1 MDLSKLGTPQDV
13 PRFKRADFDG
23 TAPYDYIYRFAANA
37 FQMMQIYNIVAAQAK
52 EMGVKNFAKMWE
64 SYKRVQ
70 RGSGYNLDIEQ
81 AATNFPDQPMEL
93 RCGRYTCDA
102 GGVACEDKGGYHTLV
117 CSHPLMPVK
126 RMENID
132 TGEQKVE
139 IAFSRGGVWRYNVVD
154 RTVLSSANKIVDLS
168 RYGMDITTESARDVV
183 KYLATID
190 ALNYDKI
197 GEVRSVGRL
206 GWVGHELFS
215 PYVPDLRYDGDAG
228 YAATYKAVHPQGTLE
243 GWLEAARHGRESS
256 VITRVMLAAAFA
268 SVLVEPCDALPF
280 VVHAWGGTG
289 AGKAQPLD
297 TLIITPDG
305 SKRMGDMRVG
315 DLVIGGDG
323 KPHPV
328 TGVYP
333 QGMKNI
339 FEITFADGR
348 KTRCCKEHLWNVTT
362 RTRRSYGR
370 GYKTM
375 ELQEMLTRKPI
386 KTAKGYEYQ
395 IPLCKPVEY
404 SDSEALP
411 IDPYLLGAMIG
422 DGCMTLTQ
430 NKANYSRNLYF
441 NNSEADVIARVS
453 AELERHGSQL
463 KRNPHTS
470 NQFVL
475 GNAKWLKD
483 AIVNLGMNQNSYN
496 KFIPDIYMKA
506 APDERRML
514 LCGLI
519 DTDGHVGENG
529 SVSYSTC
536 SERLAY
542 DVQRLAWSLGY
553 KSTVSTLVR
562 RGKDVPE
569 YTVRISADEG
579 VFLSEKHSYNK
590 LRSVNRRNRAEDKTA
605 MSIISVEPCG
615 QAECQCIMVDSDEH
629 TYLCDDFI
637 VTHNTVGLMLAASVW
652 ADPTAGAFY
661 KTFNATGVGQEMTA
675 GFLNSLPLCLDEL
688 QVIKDKKDFDQTIY
702 TLCEGVGRSRG
713 AKAGGL
719 QRMQTWRNA
728 IITTGEMPITNADS
742 GGGAVNRVINMD
754 CQDEKLFADPRW
766 AVSVMRRNYGH
777 AGRAFVEHLTG
788 GAMERAKELQKEY
801 YAKLTEQDSTEKQ
814 ALSASLLLAADT
826 LATELLFQDDLALT
840 VDDLA
845 PMLVTRAEADVNA
858 RCYEWLTGFIAVNSN
873 RFDESAD
880 NKGEVWGKLENDTC
894 YFVATKFEQI
904 MREYGY
910 SSSSFLSWC
919 SRVGKIKRQDG
930 RNYKSVVRIRKNNT
944 RCLLICMPPD
954 GFVEV
959 DDDDDFP
966 FEQTK
971 VTV

>member
-13 PRFKRADFDG
+13 PRFQRADFDG
-23 TAPYDYIYRFAANA
+23 TAPYDYIYKFAANA
-37 FQMMQIYNIVAAQAK
+37 FQMMQVYNVVAAQAK
-52 EMGVKNFAKMWE
+52 ELGVKNFAKMFE

-102 GGVACEDKGGYHTLV
+102 GGVSCEDKGGYHTLV

-256 VITRVMLAAAFA
+256 IYTRVMLAASFA

-280 VVHAWGGTG
+280 FVHAWGG
-289 AGKAQPLD
+289 
-297 TLIITPDG
+297 
-305 SKRMGDMRVG
+305 S
-315 DLVIGGDG
+315 
-323 KPHPV
+323 
-328 TGVYP
+328 
-333 QGMKNI
+333 
-339 FEITFADGR
+339 
-348 KTRCCKEHLWNVTT
+348 
-362 RTRRSYGR
+362 
-370 GYKTM
+370 
-375 ELQEMLTRKPI
+375 
-386 KTAKGYEYQ
+386 
-395 IPLCKPVEY
+395 
-404 SDSEALP
+404 
-411 IDPYLLGAMIG
+411 
-422 DGCMTLTQ
+422 
-430 NKANYSRNLYF
+430 
-441 NNSEADVIARVS
+441 
-453 AELERHGSQL
+453 
-463 KRNPHTS
+463 
-470 NQFVL
+470 
-475 GNAKWLKD
+475 GNAK
-483 AIVNLGMNQNSYN
+483 
-496 KFIPDIYMKA
+496 
-506 APDERRML
+506 
-514 LCGLI
+514 
-519 DTDGHVGENG
+519 
-529 SVSYSTC
+529 
-536 SERLAY
+536 
-542 DVQRLAWSLGY
+542 
-553 KSTVSTLVR
+553 TVS
-562 RGKDVPE
+562 
-569 YTVRISADEG
+569 
-579 VFLSEKHSYNK
+579 
-590 LRSVNRRNRAEDKTA
+590 
-605 MSIISVEPCG
+605 
-615 QAECQCIMVDSDEH
+615 
-629 TYLCDDFI
+629 
-637 VTHNTVGLMLAASVW
+637 LMLAASVW
-652 ADPTAGAFY
+652 ADPTAGAYY

-675 GFLNSLPLCLDEL
+675 GFLNSLPLSLDEL
-688 QVIKDKKDFDQTIY
+688 HIVKDKKDFDHTIY
-702 TLCEGVGRSRG
+702 PLCEGVGRSRG

-728 IITTGEMPITNADS
+728 IITTGEMPITNSDS

-766 AVSVMRRNYGH
+766 AVSVMRKNYGH

-826 LATELLFQDDLALT
+826 IATELLFQDDLALT
-840 VDDLA
+840 VEDLA

-880 NKGEVWGKLENDTC
+880 NKGEVWGKIEGDTC
-894 YFVATKFEQI
+894 YFVATNFEQI

-930 RNYKSVVRIRKNNT
+930 RNYKSLLRIRKTPT
-944 RCLLICMPPD
+944 RVLQLLLPPE

-959 DDDDDFP
+959 DDGDEMP
-966 FEQTK
+966 WEQTSASY
-971 VTV
+971 

>member
-13 PRFKRADFDG
+13 PRFKREDFDG
-23 TAPYDYIYRFAANA
+23 TAPYDYIYKFAANA
-37 FQMMQIYNIVAAQAK
+37 FQMMQVYNIVAAQAK

-70 RGSGYNLDIEQ
+70 RGLGYNLDVEQ

-102 GGVACEDKGGYHTLV
+102 GGVSCEDKGGYHTLV

-206 GWVGHELFS
+206 GWVGHDLFS

-289 AGKAQPLD
+289 AGK
-297 TLIITPDG
+297 
-305 SKRMGDMRVG
+305 
-315 DLVIGGDG
+315 
-323 KPHPV
+323 
-328 TGVYP
+328 
-333 QGMKNI
+333 
-339 FEITFADGR
+339 
-348 KTRCCKEHLWNVTT
+348 
-362 RTRRSYGR
+362 
-370 GYKTM
+370 
-375 ELQEMLTRKPI
+375 
-386 KTAKGYEYQ
+386 
-395 IPLCKPVEY
+395 
-404 SDSEALP
+404 
-411 IDPYLLGAMIG
+411 
-422 DGCMTLTQ
+422 
-430 NKANYSRNLYF
+430 
-441 NNSEADVIARVS
+441 
-453 AELERHGSQL
+453 
-463 KRNPHTS
+463 
-470 NQFVL
+470 
-475 GNAKWLKD
+475 
-483 AIVNLGMNQNSYN
+483 
-496 KFIPDIYMKA
+496 
-506 APDERRML
+506 
-514 LCGLI
+514 
-519 DTDGHVGENG
+519 
-529 SVSYSTC
+529 
-536 SERLAY
+536 
-542 DVQRLAWSLGY
+542 
-553 KSTVSTLVR
+553 
-562 RGKDVPE
+562 
-569 YTVRISADEG
+569 
-579 VFLSEKHSYNK
+579 
-590 LRSVNRRNRAEDKTA
+590 
-605 MSIISVEPCG
+605 
-615 QAECQCIMVDSDEH
+615 
-629 TYLCDDFI
+629 
-637 VTHNTVGLMLAASVW
+637 TVGLMLAASVW

-766 AVSVMRRNYGH
+766 AVSVMRKNYGH
-777 AGRAFVEHLTG
+777 AGRAFVEHLMG

-826 LATELLFQDDLALT
+826 IATELLFQDGLALT
-840 VDDLA
+840 VEDLA
-845 PMLVTRAEADVNA
+845 PMLVTKAEADVNA

-880 NKGEVWGKLENDTC
+880 NKGEVWGKIEGDTC

-930 RNYKSVVRIRKNNT
+930 KNYKSLLRIRKTPT
-944 RCLLICMPPD
+944 RVLQLLMPPE

-959 DDDDDFP
+959 DDGDEMP
-966 FEQTK
+966 WEQTSASY
-971 VTV
+971 

>member
-13 PRFKRADFDG
+13 PKFKRSDFDG
-23 TAPYDYIYRFAANA
+23 TAPYDYIYKFAANA
-37 FQMMQIYNIVAAQAK
+37 FQMMQVYNVVAAQAK
-52 EMGVKNFAKMWE
+52 ELGVKNFAKMFE

-206 GWVGHELFS
+206 GWVGDHLFS

-280 VVHAWGGTG
+280 IVHAWGGTG
-289 AGKAQPLD
+289 AGK
-297 TLIITPDG
+297 
-305 SKRMGDMRVG
+305 
-315 DLVIGGDG
+315 
-323 KPHPV
+323 
-328 TGVYP
+328 
-333 QGMKNI
+333 
-339 FEITFADGR
+339 
-348 KTRCCKEHLWNVTT
+348 
-362 RTRRSYGR
+362 
-370 GYKTM
+370 
-375 ELQEMLTRKPI
+375 
-386 KTAKGYEYQ
+386 
-395 IPLCKPVEY
+395 
-404 SDSEALP
+404 
-411 IDPYLLGAMIG
+411 
-422 DGCMTLTQ
+422 
-430 NKANYSRNLYF
+430 
-441 NNSEADVIARVS
+441 
-453 AELERHGSQL
+453 
-463 KRNPHTS
+463 
-470 NQFVL
+470 
-475 GNAKWLKD
+475 
-483 AIVNLGMNQNSYN
+483 
-496 KFIPDIYMKA
+496 
-506 APDERRML
+506 
-514 LCGLI
+514 
-519 DTDGHVGENG
+519 
-529 SVSYSTC
+529 SVS
-536 SERLAY
+536 
-542 DVQRLAWSLGY
+542 
-553 KSTVSTLVR
+553 
-562 RGKDVPE
+562 
-569 YTVRISADEG
+569 
-579 VFLSEKHSYNK
+579 
-590 LRSVNRRNRAEDKTA
+590 
-605 MSIISVEPCG
+605 
-615 QAECQCIMVDSDEH
+615 
-629 TYLCDDFI
+629 
-637 VTHNTVGLMLAASVW
+637 LMLATSVW
-652 ADPTAGAFY
+652 ADPTAGAYF
-661 KTFNATGVGQEMTA
+661 KTFNSTSVGQEMTA

-728 IITTGEMPITNADS
+728 IITTGEMPITNSDS

-766 AVSVMRRNYGH
+766 AVSVMRKNYGH

-788 GAMERAKELQKEY
+788 GAMDRARELQKDY
-801 YAKLTEQDSTEKQ
+801 YARLTEQDSTEKQ

-826 LATELLFQDDLALT
+826 LATELLFQDGLALT
-840 VDDLA
+840 VEDLA
-845 PMLVTRAEADVNA
+845 PMLVTKAEADVNA

-930 RNYKSVVRIRKNNT
+930 KNYKSVVRIRKNNT
-944 RCLLICMPPD
+944 RCLLISLPPD

-959 DDDDDFP
+959 DEDEDF
-966 FEQTK
+966 F
-971 VTV
+971 

>member
-13 PRFKRADFDG
+13 PRFQRADFDG
-23 TAPYDYIYRFAANA
+23 TAPYDYIYKFAANA
-37 FQMMQIYNIVAAQAK
+37 FQMMQVYNVVAAQAK
-52 EMGVKNFAKMWE
+52 EVGVKNFAKMFE

-102 GGVACEDKGGYHTLV
+102 GGVSCEDKGGYHTLV

-206 GWVGHELFS
+206 GWVGDHLFS

-289 AGKAQPLD
+289 AGK
-297 TLIITPDG
+297 
-305 SKRMGDMRVG
+305 
-315 DLVIGGDG
+315 
-323 KPHPV
+323 
-328 TGVYP
+328 
-333 QGMKNI
+333 
-339 FEITFADGR
+339 
-348 KTRCCKEHLWNVTT
+348 
-362 RTRRSYGR
+362 
-370 GYKTM
+370 
-375 ELQEMLTRKPI
+375 
-386 KTAKGYEYQ
+386 
-395 IPLCKPVEY
+395 
-404 SDSEALP
+404 
-411 IDPYLLGAMIG
+411 
-422 DGCMTLTQ
+422 
-430 NKANYSRNLYF
+430 
-441 NNSEADVIARVS
+441 
-453 AELERHGSQL
+453 
-463 KRNPHTS
+463 
-470 NQFVL
+470 
-475 GNAKWLKD
+475 
-483 AIVNLGMNQNSYN
+483 
-496 KFIPDIYMKA
+496 
-506 APDERRML
+506 
-514 LCGLI
+514 
-519 DTDGHVGENG
+519 
-529 SVSYSTC
+529 
-536 SERLAY
+536 
-542 DVQRLAWSLGY
+542 
-553 KSTVSTLVR
+553 
-562 RGKDVPE
+562 
-569 YTVRISADEG
+569 
-579 VFLSEKHSYNK
+579 
-590 LRSVNRRNRAEDKTA
+590 
-605 MSIISVEPCG
+605 
-615 QAECQCIMVDSDEH
+615 
-629 TYLCDDFI
+629 
-637 VTHNTVGLMLAASVW
+637 TVGLMLAASVW
-652 ADPTAGAFY
+652 ADPTAGAYY

-728 IITTGEMPITNADS
+728 IITTGEMPITNSDS

-766 AVSVMRRNYGH
+766 AVSVMRKNYGH

-788 GAMERAKELQKEY
+788 GAMDRAKELQKEY

-826 LATELLFQDDLALT
+826 IATELLFQDDLALT
-840 VDDLA
+840 VEDLA
-845 PMLVTRAEADVNA
+845 PMLVTRAEADINA

-880 NKGEVWGKLENDTC
+880 NKGEVWGKIEGDTC

-919 SRVGKIKRQDG
+919 SRVGKIKRQD
-930 RNYKSVVRIRKNNT
+930 NKHFKSLLRIRKTPT
-944 RCLLICMPPD
+944 RVLQLLLPPE

-959 DDDDDFP
+959 DDEDEMP
-966 FEQTK
+966 WEQTN
-971 VTV
+971 VTM

>member
-13 PRFKRADFDG
+13 PQFKRSDFDG

-37 FQMMQIYNIVAAQAK
+37 FQMMQVYNVVAAQAK
-52 EMGVKNFAKMWE
+52 EEGVKNFAKMFE

-102 GGVACEDKGGYHTLV
+102 GGVSCEDKGGYHTLV

-206 GWVGHELFS
+206 GWVGDHLFS

-256 VITRVMLAAAFA
+256 IYTRVMLAASFA

-280 VVHAWGGTG
+280 FVHAWGG
-289 AGKAQPLD
+289 
-297 TLIITPDG
+297 
-305 SKRMGDMRVG
+305 S
-315 DLVIGGDG
+315 
-323 KPHPV
+323 
-328 TGVYP
+328 
-333 QGMKNI
+333 
-339 FEITFADGR
+339 
-348 KTRCCKEHLWNVTT
+348 
-362 RTRRSYGR
+362 
-370 GYKTM
+370 
-375 ELQEMLTRKPI
+375 
-386 KTAKGYEYQ
+386 
-395 IPLCKPVEY
+395 
-404 SDSEALP
+404 
-411 IDPYLLGAMIG
+411 
-422 DGCMTLTQ
+422 
-430 NKANYSRNLYF
+430 
-441 NNSEADVIARVS
+441 
-453 AELERHGSQL
+453 
-463 KRNPHTS
+463 
-470 NQFVL
+470 
-475 GNAKWLKD
+475 GNAK
-483 AIVNLGMNQNSYN
+483 
-496 KFIPDIYMKA
+496 
-506 APDERRML
+506 
-514 LCGLI
+514 
-519 DTDGHVGENG
+519 
-529 SVSYSTC
+529 
-536 SERLAY
+536 
-542 DVQRLAWSLGY
+542 
-553 KSTVSTLVR
+553 TVS
-562 RGKDVPE
+562 
-569 YTVRISADEG
+569 
-579 VFLSEKHSYNK
+579 
-590 LRSVNRRNRAEDKTA
+590 
-605 MSIISVEPCG
+605 
-615 QAECQCIMVDSDEH
+615 
-629 TYLCDDFI
+629 
-637 VTHNTVGLMLAASVW
+637 LMLAASVW
-652 ADPTAGAFY
+652 ADPTAGAYY

-688 QVIKDKKDFDQTIY
+688 QIVKDKKDFDQTIY

-728 IITTGEMPITNADS
+728 IITTGEMPITNSDS

-766 AVSVMRRNYGH
+766 AVSVMRKNYGH

-788 GAMERAKELQKEY
+788 GAMDRAKELQKEY

-826 LATELLFQDDLALT
+826 IATELLFQDDLALT
-840 VDDLA
+840 VEDLA

-873 RFDESAD
+873 RFDDSAD
-880 NKGEVWGKLENDTC
+880 NKGEVWGRIEGDTC

-930 RNYKSVVRIRKNNT
+930 RNYKSLLRIRKTPT
-944 RCLLICMPPD
+944 RVLQLLMPPE

-959 DDDDDFP
+959 DDGDEMP
-966 FEQTK
+966 WEQTSASY
-971 VTV
+971 

>member
-37 FQMMQIYNIVAAQAK
+37 FQMMQVYNVVAAQAK
-52 EMGVKNFAKMWE
+52 ELGVKNFAKMFE

-206 GWVGHELFS
+206 GWVGDHLFS

-280 VVHAWGGTG
+280 IVHAWGGTG
-289 AGKAQPLD
+289 AGK
-297 TLIITPDG
+297 
-305 SKRMGDMRVG
+305 
-315 DLVIGGDG
+315 
-323 KPHPV
+323 
-328 TGVYP
+328 
-333 QGMKNI
+333 
-339 FEITFADGR
+339 
-348 KTRCCKEHLWNVTT
+348 
-362 RTRRSYGR
+362 
-370 GYKTM
+370 
-375 ELQEMLTRKPI
+375 
-386 KTAKGYEYQ
+386 
-395 IPLCKPVEY
+395 
-404 SDSEALP
+404 
-411 IDPYLLGAMIG
+411 
-422 DGCMTLTQ
+422 
-430 NKANYSRNLYF
+430 
-441 NNSEADVIARVS
+441 
-453 AELERHGSQL
+453 
-463 KRNPHTS
+463 
-470 NQFVL
+470 
-475 GNAKWLKD
+475 
-483 AIVNLGMNQNSYN
+483 
-496 KFIPDIYMKA
+496 
-506 APDERRML
+506 
-514 LCGLI
+514 
-519 DTDGHVGENG
+519 
-529 SVSYSTC
+529 SVS
-536 SERLAY
+536 
-542 DVQRLAWSLGY
+542 
-553 KSTVSTLVR
+553 
-562 RGKDVPE
+562 
-569 YTVRISADEG
+569 
-579 VFLSEKHSYNK
+579 
-590 LRSVNRRNRAEDKTA
+590 
-605 MSIISVEPCG
+605 
-615 QAECQCIMVDSDEH
+615 
-629 TYLCDDFI
+629 
-637 VTHNTVGLMLAASVW
+637 LMLATSVW
-652 ADPTAGAFY
+652 ADPTAGAYF
-661 KTFNATGVGQEMTA
+661 KTFNSTSVGQEMTA

-728 IITTGEMPITNADS
+728 IITTGEMPITNSDS

-766 AVSVMRRNYGH
+766 AVSVMRKNYGH

-788 GAMERAKELQKEY
+788 GAMDRARELQKDY
-801 YAKLTEQDSTEKQ
+801 YARLTEQDSTEKQ

-826 LATELLFQDDLALT
+826 LATELLFQDGLALT

-845 PMLVTRAEADVNA
+845 PMLVTKAEADVNA

-919 SRVGKIKRQDG
+919 SRVGKIRRQDG

-959 DDDDDFP
+959 DEDEDFP

-971 VTV
+971 VTM

>member
-23 TAPYDYIYRFAANA
+23 TAPYDYIYKFAANA
-37 FQMMQIYNIVAAQAK
+37 FQMMQVYNVVAAQAK
-52 EMGVKNFAKMWE
+52 EVGVKNFAKMWE

-102 GGVACEDKGGYHTLV
+102 GVVSCEDKGGYHTLV

-206 GWVGHELFS
+206 GWVGDHLFS

-289 AGKAQPLD
+289 AGK
-297 TLIITPDG
+297 
-305 SKRMGDMRVG
+305 
-315 DLVIGGDG
+315 
-323 KPHPV
+323 
-328 TGVYP
+328 
-333 QGMKNI
+333 
-339 FEITFADGR
+339 
-348 KTRCCKEHLWNVTT
+348 
-362 RTRRSYGR
+362 
-370 GYKTM
+370 
-375 ELQEMLTRKPI
+375 
-386 KTAKGYEYQ
+386 
-395 IPLCKPVEY
+395 
-404 SDSEALP
+404 
-411 IDPYLLGAMIG
+411 
-422 DGCMTLTQ
+422 
-430 NKANYSRNLYF
+430 
-441 NNSEADVIARVS
+441 
-453 AELERHGSQL
+453 
-463 KRNPHTS
+463 
-470 NQFVL
+470 
-475 GNAKWLKD
+475 
-483 AIVNLGMNQNSYN
+483 
-496 KFIPDIYMKA
+496 
-506 APDERRML
+506 
-514 LCGLI
+514 
-519 DTDGHVGENG
+519 
-529 SVSYSTC
+529 
-536 SERLAY
+536 
-542 DVQRLAWSLGY
+542 
-553 KSTVSTLVR
+553 
-562 RGKDVPE
+562 
-569 YTVRISADEG
+569 
-579 VFLSEKHSYNK
+579 
-590 LRSVNRRNRAEDKTA
+590 
-605 MSIISVEPCG
+605 
-615 QAECQCIMVDSDEH
+615 
-629 TYLCDDFI
+629 
-637 VTHNTVGLMLAASVW
+637 TVGLMLAASVW

-728 IITTGEMPITNADS
+728 IITTGEMPITNSDS

-766 AVSVMRRNYGH
+766 AVSVMRKNYGH

-826 LATELLFQDDLALT
+826 IATELLFQDDLALT
-840 VDDLA
+840 VEDLA

-880 NKGEVWGKLENDTC
+880 NKGEVWGKIEGDTC

-919 SRVGKIKRQDG
+919 SRVGKIRRQDG
-930 RNYKSVVRIRKNNT
+930 RNYKSLLRIRKTPT
-944 RCLLICMPPD
+944 RVLQLLMPPE

-959 DDDDDFP
+959 DDGDEMP
-966 FEQTK
+966 WEQTSASY
-971 VTV
+971 

>member
-1 MDLSKLGTPQDV
+1 MDLSKLGTPQEV

-37 FQMMQIYNIVAAQAK
+37 FQMMQVYNVVAAQAK
-52 EMGVKNFAKMWE
+52 ELGVKNFAKMFE

-139 IAFSRGGVWRYNVVD
+139 IAFSRGGVWRCNVVD

-206 GWVGHELFS
+206 GWVGDHLFS

-228 YAATYKAVHPQGTLE
+228 YAAMYKAVHPQGTLE

-256 VITRVMLAAAFA
+256 IYTRVMLAASFA

-280 VVHAWGGTG
+280 VVHAWGG
-289 AGKAQPLD
+289 
-297 TLIITPDG
+297 
-305 SKRMGDMRVG
+305 S
-315 DLVIGGDG
+315 
-323 KPHPV
+323 
-328 TGVYP
+328 
-333 QGMKNI
+333 
-339 FEITFADGR
+339 
-348 KTRCCKEHLWNVTT
+348 
-362 RTRRSYGR
+362 
-370 GYKTM
+370 
-375 ELQEMLTRKPI
+375 
-386 KTAKGYEYQ
+386 
-395 IPLCKPVEY
+395 
-404 SDSEALP
+404 
-411 IDPYLLGAMIG
+411 
-422 DGCMTLTQ
+422 
-430 NKANYSRNLYF
+430 
-441 NNSEADVIARVS
+441 
-453 AELERHGSQL
+453 
-463 KRNPHTS
+463 
-470 NQFVL
+470 
-475 GNAKWLKD
+475 GNAK
-483 AIVNLGMNQNSYN
+483 
-496 KFIPDIYMKA
+496 
-506 APDERRML
+506 
-514 LCGLI
+514 
-519 DTDGHVGENG
+519 
-529 SVSYSTC
+529 
-536 SERLAY
+536 
-542 DVQRLAWSLGY
+542 
-553 KSTVSTLVR
+553 TVS
-562 RGKDVPE
+562 
-569 YTVRISADEG
+569 
-579 VFLSEKHSYNK
+579 
-590 LRSVNRRNRAEDKTA
+590 
-605 MSIISVEPCG
+605 
-615 QAECQCIMVDSDEH
+615 
-629 TYLCDDFI
+629 
-637 VTHNTVGLMLAASVW
+637 LMLATSVW
-652 ADPTAGAFY
+652 ADPTAGAYY
-661 KTFNATGVGQEMTA
+661 KTFNSTGVGQEMTA

-728 IITTGEMPITNADS
+728 IITTGEMPITNSDS

-814 ALSASLLLAADT
+814 ALSASLLLAADA

-840 VDDLA
+840 VEDLA

-880 NKGEVWGKLENDTC
+880 NKGEVWGRIEGDTC

-919 SRVGKIKRQDG
+919 SRVGKIRRQD
-930 RNYKSVVRIRKNNT
+930 NKHFKSLLRIRKTPT
-944 RCLLICMPPD
+944 RVLQLLLPPE

-959 DDDDDFP
+959 DDEDEMP
-966 FEQTK
+966 WEQTK
-971 VTV
+971 VTM

>member
-13 PRFKRADFDG
+13 PKFQRADFDG
-23 TAPYDYIYRFAANA
+23 TAPYDYIYKFAANA
-37 FQMMQIYNIVAAQAK
+37 FQMMQVYNVVAAQAK
-52 EMGVKNFAKMWE
+52 ELGVKNFAKMFE

-102 GGVACEDKGGYHTLV
+102 GGVSCEDKGGYHTLV

-206 GWVGHELFS
+206 GWVGDHLFS

-256 VITRVMLAAAFA
+256 IYTRVMLAASFA

-280 VVHAWGGTG
+280 FVHAWGG
-289 AGKAQPLD
+289 
-297 TLIITPDG
+297 
-305 SKRMGDMRVG
+305 S
-315 DLVIGGDG
+315 
-323 KPHPV
+323 
-328 TGVYP
+328 
-333 QGMKNI
+333 
-339 FEITFADGR
+339 
-348 KTRCCKEHLWNVTT
+348 
-362 RTRRSYGR
+362 
-370 GYKTM
+370 
-375 ELQEMLTRKPI
+375 
-386 KTAKGYEYQ
+386 
-395 IPLCKPVEY
+395 
-404 SDSEALP
+404 
-411 IDPYLLGAMIG
+411 
-422 DGCMTLTQ
+422 
-430 NKANYSRNLYF
+430 
-441 NNSEADVIARVS
+441 
-453 AELERHGSQL
+453 
-463 KRNPHTS
+463 
-470 NQFVL
+470 
-475 GNAKWLKD
+475 GNAK
-483 AIVNLGMNQNSYN
+483 
-496 KFIPDIYMKA
+496 
-506 APDERRML
+506 
-514 LCGLI
+514 
-519 DTDGHVGENG
+519 
-529 SVSYSTC
+529 
-536 SERLAY
+536 
-542 DVQRLAWSLGY
+542 
-553 KSTVSTLVR
+553 TVS
-562 RGKDVPE
+562 
-569 YTVRISADEG
+569 
-579 VFLSEKHSYNK
+579 
-590 LRSVNRRNRAEDKTA
+590 
-605 MSIISVEPCG
+605 
-615 QAECQCIMVDSDEH
+615 
-629 TYLCDDFI
+629 
-637 VTHNTVGLMLAASVW
+637 LMLAASVW
-652 ADPTAGAFY
+652 ADPTAGAYY

-688 QVIKDKKDFDQTIY
+688 QIVKDKKDFDQTIY

-728 IITTGEMPITNADS
+728 IITTGEMPITNSDS

-766 AVSVMRRNYGH
+766 AVSVMRKNYGH

-840 VDDLA
+840 VEDLA

-880 NKGEVWGKLENDTC
+880 NKGEVWGKIEGDTC

-919 SRVGKIKRQDG
+919 SRVGKIRRQD
-930 RNYKSVVRIRKNNT
+930 NKHFKSLLRIRKTPT
-944 RCLLICMPPD
+944 RVLQLLLPPD

-959 DDDDDFP
+959 DDDDEMP
-966 FEQTK
+966 WEQTK
-971 VTV
+971 VTM

>member
-1 MDLSKLGTPQDV
+1 MDLSKLGTPQEV

-23 TAPYDYIYRFAANA
+23 TAPYDYIYKFAANA
-37 FQMMQIYNIVAAQAK
+37 FQMMQVYNVVAAQAR
-52 EMGVKNFAKMWE
+52 ELGVKNFAKMFE

-70 RGSGYNLDIEQ
+70 RGSGYNLDLEQ

-206 GWVGHELFS
+206 GWVGDHLFS

-289 AGKAQPLD
+289 AGK
-297 TLIITPDG
+297 
-305 SKRMGDMRVG
+305 
-315 DLVIGGDG
+315 
-323 KPHPV
+323 
-328 TGVYP
+328 
-333 QGMKNI
+333 
-339 FEITFADGR
+339 
-348 KTRCCKEHLWNVTT
+348 
-362 RTRRSYGR
+362 
-370 GYKTM
+370 
-375 ELQEMLTRKPI
+375 
-386 KTAKGYEYQ
+386 
-395 IPLCKPVEY
+395 
-404 SDSEALP
+404 
-411 IDPYLLGAMIG
+411 
-422 DGCMTLTQ
+422 
-430 NKANYSRNLYF
+430 
-441 NNSEADVIARVS
+441 
-453 AELERHGSQL
+453 
-463 KRNPHTS
+463 
-470 NQFVL
+470 
-475 GNAKWLKD
+475 
-483 AIVNLGMNQNSYN
+483 
-496 KFIPDIYMKA
+496 
-506 APDERRML
+506 
-514 LCGLI
+514 
-519 DTDGHVGENG
+519 
-529 SVSYSTC
+529 
-536 SERLAY
+536 
-542 DVQRLAWSLGY
+542 
-553 KSTVSTLVR
+553 
-562 RGKDVPE
+562 
-569 YTVRISADEG
+569 
-579 VFLSEKHSYNK
+579 
-590 LRSVNRRNRAEDKTA
+590 
-605 MSIISVEPCG
+605 
-615 QAECQCIMVDSDEH
+615 
-629 TYLCDDFI
+629 
-637 VTHNTVGLMLAASVW
+637 TVGLMLAASVW
-652 ADPTAGAFY
+652 ADPTAGAYY

-688 QVIKDKKDFDQTIY
+688 QVIKDKKDFDQNIY

-801 YAKLTEQDSTEKQ
+801 YARLTEQDSTEKQ

-826 LATELLFQDDLALT
+826 LATELLFQDGLALS

-919 SRVGKIKRQDG
+919 SRVGKIRRQD
-930 RNYKSVVRIRKNNT
+930 NKHFKSLLRIRKTPT
-944 RCLLICMPPD
+944 RVLQLLLPPD
-954 GFVEV
+954 GLVEV
-959 DDDDDFP
+959 DDEDEMP
-966 FEQTK
+966 WEQT
-971 VTV
+971 TASY

>member
-13 PRFKRADFDG
+13 PRFQRADFDG
-23 TAPYDYIYRFAANA
+23 TAPYDYIYKFAANA
-37 FQMMQIYNIVAAQAK
+37 FQMMQVYNIVAAQAK

-102 GGVACEDKGGYHTLV
+102 GGVSCEDKGGYHTLE

-206 GWVGHELFS
+206 GWVGDHLFS

-289 AGKAQPLD
+289 AGK
-297 TLIITPDG
+297 
-305 SKRMGDMRVG
+305 
-315 DLVIGGDG
+315 
-323 KPHPV
+323 
-328 TGVYP
+328 
-333 QGMKNI
+333 
-339 FEITFADGR
+339 
-348 KTRCCKEHLWNVTT
+348 
-362 RTRRSYGR
+362 
-370 GYKTM
+370 
-375 ELQEMLTRKPI
+375 
-386 KTAKGYEYQ
+386 
-395 IPLCKPVEY
+395 
-404 SDSEALP
+404 
-411 IDPYLLGAMIG
+411 
-422 DGCMTLTQ
+422 
-430 NKANYSRNLYF
+430 
-441 NNSEADVIARVS
+441 
-453 AELERHGSQL
+453 
-463 KRNPHTS
+463 
-470 NQFVL
+470 
-475 GNAKWLKD
+475 
-483 AIVNLGMNQNSYN
+483 
-496 KFIPDIYMKA
+496 
-506 APDERRML
+506 
-514 LCGLI
+514 
-519 DTDGHVGENG
+519 
-529 SVSYSTC
+529 
-536 SERLAY
+536 
-542 DVQRLAWSLGY
+542 
-553 KSTVSTLVR
+553 
-562 RGKDVPE
+562 
-569 YTVRISADEG
+569 
-579 VFLSEKHSYNK
+579 
-590 LRSVNRRNRAEDKTA
+590 
-605 MSIISVEPCG
+605 
-615 QAECQCIMVDSDEH
+615 
-629 TYLCDDFI
+629 
-637 VTHNTVGLMLAASVW
+637 TVGLMLAASVW

-728 IITTGEMPITNADS
+728 IITTGEMPITNSDS

-766 AVSVMRRNYGH
+766 AVSVMRKNYGH

-826 LATELLFQDDLALT
+826 IATELLFQDDLALT
-840 VDDLA
+840 VEDLA

-880 NKGEVWGKLENDTC
+880 NKGEVWGKIEGDTC

-919 SRVGKIKRQDG
+919 SRVGKIRRQDG
-930 RNYKSVVRIRKNNT
+930 RNYKSLLRIRKTPT
-944 RCLLICMPPD
+944 RVLQLLMPPE

-959 DDDDDFP
+959 DDGDEMP
-966 FEQTK
+966 WEQTSASY
-971 VTV
+971 

>member
-13 PRFKRADFDG
+13 PRFQRADFDG
-23 TAPYDYIYRFAANA
+23 TAPYDYIYKFAANA
-37 FQMMQIYNIVAAQAK
+37 FQMMQVYNVVAAQAK
-52 EMGVKNFAKMWE
+52 ELGVKNFAKMFE

-206 GWVGHELFS
+206 GWVGDHLFS

-256 VITRVMLAAAFA
+256 IYTRIMLAASFA

-280 VVHAWGGTG
+280 FVHAWGG
-289 AGKAQPLD
+289 
-297 TLIITPDG
+297 
-305 SKRMGDMRVG
+305 S
-315 DLVIGGDG
+315 
-323 KPHPV
+323 
-328 TGVYP
+328 
-333 QGMKNI
+333 
-339 FEITFADGR
+339 
-348 KTRCCKEHLWNVTT
+348 
-362 RTRRSYGR
+362 
-370 GYKTM
+370 
-375 ELQEMLTRKPI
+375 
-386 KTAKGYEYQ
+386 
-395 IPLCKPVEY
+395 
-404 SDSEALP
+404 
-411 IDPYLLGAMIG
+411 
-422 DGCMTLTQ
+422 
-430 NKANYSRNLYF
+430 
-441 NNSEADVIARVS
+441 
-453 AELERHGSQL
+453 
-463 KRNPHTS
+463 
-470 NQFVL
+470 
-475 GNAKWLKD
+475 GNAK
-483 AIVNLGMNQNSYN
+483 
-496 KFIPDIYMKA
+496 
-506 APDERRML
+506 
-514 LCGLI
+514 
-519 DTDGHVGENG
+519 
-529 SVSYSTC
+529 
-536 SERLAY
+536 
-542 DVQRLAWSLGY
+542 
-553 KSTVSTLVR
+553 TVS
-562 RGKDVPE
+562 
-569 YTVRISADEG
+569 
-579 VFLSEKHSYNK
+579 
-590 LRSVNRRNRAEDKTA
+590 
-605 MSIISVEPCG
+605 
-615 QAECQCIMVDSDEH
+615 
-629 TYLCDDFI
+629 
-637 VTHNTVGLMLAASVW
+637 LMLAASVW
-652 ADPTAGAFY
+652 ADPTAGAYY

-688 QVIKDKKDFDQTIY
+688 QIVKDKKDFDQTIY

-728 IITTGEMPITNADS
+728 IITTGEMPITNSDS

-777 AGRAFVEHLTG
+777 AGQAFVEHLTG

-826 LATELLFQDDLALT
+826 IATELLFQDGLALT
-840 VDDLA
+840 VEDLA

-873 RFDESAD
+873 RFDDSAD
-880 NKGEVWGKLENDTC
+880 NKGEVWGRIEGDTC

-919 SRVGKIKRQDG
+919 SRVGKIKRQD
-930 RNYKSVVRIRKNNT
+930 NKHFKSLLRIRKTPT
-944 RCLLICMPPD
+944 RVLQLLLPPE

-959 DDDDDFP
+959 DDEDEMP
-966 FEQTK
+966 WEQTK
-971 VTV
+971 VTM

>member
-13 PRFKRADFDG
+13 PRFQRADFDG
-23 TAPYDYIYRFAANA
+23 TAPYDYIYKFAANA
-37 FQMMQIYNIVAAQAK
+37 FQMMQVYNVVAAQAK
-52 EMGVKNFAKMWE
+52 EVGVKNFAKMWE

-102 GGVACEDKGGYHTLV
+102 GGVSCEDKGGYHTLV

-206 GWVGHELFS
+206 GWVGDHLFS

-289 AGKAQPLD
+289 AGK
-297 TLIITPDG
+297 
-305 SKRMGDMRVG
+305 
-315 DLVIGGDG
+315 
-323 KPHPV
+323 
-328 TGVYP
+328 
-333 QGMKNI
+333 
-339 FEITFADGR
+339 
-348 KTRCCKEHLWNVTT
+348 
-362 RTRRSYGR
+362 
-370 GYKTM
+370 
-375 ELQEMLTRKPI
+375 
-386 KTAKGYEYQ
+386 
-395 IPLCKPVEY
+395 
-404 SDSEALP
+404 
-411 IDPYLLGAMIG
+411 
-422 DGCMTLTQ
+422 
-430 NKANYSRNLYF
+430 
-441 NNSEADVIARVS
+441 
-453 AELERHGSQL
+453 
-463 KRNPHTS
+463 
-470 NQFVL
+470 
-475 GNAKWLKD
+475 
-483 AIVNLGMNQNSYN
+483 
-496 KFIPDIYMKA
+496 
-506 APDERRML
+506 
-514 LCGLI
+514 
-519 DTDGHVGENG
+519 
-529 SVSYSTC
+529 
-536 SERLAY
+536 
-542 DVQRLAWSLGY
+542 
-553 KSTVSTLVR
+553 
-562 RGKDVPE
+562 
-569 YTVRISADEG
+569 
-579 VFLSEKHSYNK
+579 
-590 LRSVNRRNRAEDKTA
+590 
-605 MSIISVEPCG
+605 
-615 QAECQCIMVDSDEH
+615 
-629 TYLCDDFI
+629 
-637 VTHNTVGLMLAASVW
+637 TVGLMLAASVW

-728 IITTGEMPITNADS
+728 IITTGEMPITNSDS

-766 AVSVMRRNYGH
+766 AVSVMRKNYGH

-826 LATELLFQDDLALT
+826 IATELLFQDDLALT
-840 VDDLA
+840 VEDLA

-880 NKGEVWGKLENDTC
+880 NKGEVWGKIEGDTC

-919 SRVGKIKRQDG
+919 SRVGKIKRQD
-930 RNYKSVVRIRKNNT
+930 NKHFKSLLRIRKTPT
-944 RCLLICMPPD
+944 RVLQLLLPPE

-959 DDDDDFP
+959 DDEDEMP
-966 FEQTK
+966 WEQTK
-971 VTV
+971 VTM

>member
-23 TAPYDYIYRFAANA
+23 TAPYDYIYKFAANA
-37 FQMMQIYNIVAAQAK
+37 FQMMQVYNVVAAQAK
-52 EMGVKNFAKMWE
+52 EVGVKNFAKMFE

-102 GGVACEDKGGYHTLV
+102 GGVSCEDKGGYHTLV

-206 GWVGHELFS
+206 GWVGDHLFS

-289 AGKAQPLD
+289 AGK
-297 TLIITPDG
+297 
-305 SKRMGDMRVG
+305 
-315 DLVIGGDG
+315 
-323 KPHPV
+323 
-328 TGVYP
+328 
-333 QGMKNI
+333 
-339 FEITFADGR
+339 
-348 KTRCCKEHLWNVTT
+348 
-362 RTRRSYGR
+362 
-370 GYKTM
+370 
-375 ELQEMLTRKPI
+375 
-386 KTAKGYEYQ
+386 
-395 IPLCKPVEY
+395 
-404 SDSEALP
+404 
-411 IDPYLLGAMIG
+411 
-422 DGCMTLTQ
+422 
-430 NKANYSRNLYF
+430 
-441 NNSEADVIARVS
+441 
-453 AELERHGSQL
+453 
-463 KRNPHTS
+463 
-470 NQFVL
+470 
-475 GNAKWLKD
+475 
-483 AIVNLGMNQNSYN
+483 
-496 KFIPDIYMKA
+496 
-506 APDERRML
+506 
-514 LCGLI
+514 
-519 DTDGHVGENG
+519 
-529 SVSYSTC
+529 
-536 SERLAY
+536 
-542 DVQRLAWSLGY
+542 
-553 KSTVSTLVR
+553 
-562 RGKDVPE
+562 
-569 YTVRISADEG
+569 
-579 VFLSEKHSYNK
+579 
-590 LRSVNRRNRAEDKTA
+590 
-605 MSIISVEPCG
+605 
-615 QAECQCIMVDSDEH
+615 
-629 TYLCDDFI
+629 
-637 VTHNTVGLMLAASVW
+637 TVGLMLAASVW

-728 IITTGEMPITNADS
+728 IITTGEMPITNSDS

-766 AVSVMRRNYGH
+766 AVSVMRKNYGH

-788 GAMERAKELQKEY
+788 GAMDRAKELQKDY

-826 LATELLFQDDLALT
+826 IATELLFQDDLALT
-840 VDDLA
+840 VEDLA

-880 NKGEVWGKLENDTC
+880 NKGEVWGRIEGDTC

-919 SRVGKIKRQDG
+919 SRVGKIRRQDG
-930 RNYKSVVRIRKNNT
+930 KNYKSVVRIRKNNT

-954 GFVEV
+954 GFAEV
-959 DDDDDFP
+959 DDDEDFP

-971 VTV
+971 VTM

>member
-13 PRFKRADFDG
+13 PRFQRADFDG

-37 FQMMQIYNIVAAQAK
+37 FQMMQVYNIVAAQAK

-243 GWLEAARHGRESS
+243 GWLDAARHGRESS
-256 VITRVMLAAAFA
+256 IYTRVMLAASFA

-280 VVHAWGGTG
+280 FVHAWGG
-289 AGKAQPLD
+289 
-297 TLIITPDG
+297 
-305 SKRMGDMRVG
+305 S
-315 DLVIGGDG
+315 
-323 KPHPV
+323 
-328 TGVYP
+328 
-333 QGMKNI
+333 
-339 FEITFADGR
+339 
-348 KTRCCKEHLWNVTT
+348 
-362 RTRRSYGR
+362 
-370 GYKTM
+370 
-375 ELQEMLTRKPI
+375 
-386 KTAKGYEYQ
+386 
-395 IPLCKPVEY
+395 
-404 SDSEALP
+404 
-411 IDPYLLGAMIG
+411 
-422 DGCMTLTQ
+422 
-430 NKANYSRNLYF
+430 
-441 NNSEADVIARVS
+441 
-453 AELERHGSQL
+453 
-463 KRNPHTS
+463 
-470 NQFVL
+470 
-475 GNAKWLKD
+475 GNAK
-483 AIVNLGMNQNSYN
+483 
-496 KFIPDIYMKA
+496 
-506 APDERRML
+506 
-514 LCGLI
+514 
-519 DTDGHVGENG
+519 
-529 SVSYSTC
+529 
-536 SERLAY
+536 
-542 DVQRLAWSLGY
+542 
-553 KSTVSTLVR
+553 TVS
-562 RGKDVPE
+562 
-569 YTVRISADEG
+569 
-579 VFLSEKHSYNK
+579 
-590 LRSVNRRNRAEDKTA
+590 
-605 MSIISVEPCG
+605 
-615 QAECQCIMVDSDEH
+615 
-629 TYLCDDFI
+629 
-637 VTHNTVGLMLAASVW
+637 LMLAASVW
-652 ADPTAGAFY
+652 ADPTAGAYY

-688 QVIKDKKDFDQTIY
+688 QIVKDKKDFDQTIY

-728 IITTGEMPITNADS
+728 IITTGEMPITNSDS

-766 AVSVMRRNYGH
+766 AVSVMRKNYGH
-777 AGRAFVEHLTG
+777 AGRVFVEHLTG

-826 LATELLFQDDLALT
+826 IATELLFQDDLALT

-880 NKGEVWGKLENDTC
+880 NKGEVWGRIEGDTC

-919 SRVGKIKRQDG
+919 SRVGKIKRQD
-930 RNYKSVVRIRKNNT
+930 NKHYKSLLRIRKTPT
-944 RCLLICMPPD
+944 RVLQLLLPPE

-959 DDDDDFP
+959 DDEDEMP
-966 FEQTK
+966 WEQTK
-971 VTV
+971 VTM

>member
-1 MDLSKLGTPQDV
+1 MDLSKLGTPQEV

-23 TAPYDYIYRFAANA
+23 TAPYDYIYKFAANA
-37 FQMMQIYNIVAAQAK
+37 FQMMQVYNVVAAQAK
-52 EMGVKNFAKMWE
+52 ELGVKNFAKMFE

-206 GWVGHELFS
+206 GWVGDHLFS

-228 YAATYKAVHPQGTLE
+228 YAATYKAVHPQGTLD

-256 VITRVMLAAAFA
+256 IYTRVMLAASFA

-280 VVHAWGGTG
+280 VVHAWGG
-289 AGKAQPLD
+289 
-297 TLIITPDG
+297 
-305 SKRMGDMRVG
+305 S
-315 DLVIGGDG
+315 
-323 KPHPV
+323 
-328 TGVYP
+328 
-333 QGMKNI
+333 
-339 FEITFADGR
+339 
-348 KTRCCKEHLWNVTT
+348 
-362 RTRRSYGR
+362 
-370 GYKTM
+370 
-375 ELQEMLTRKPI
+375 
-386 KTAKGYEYQ
+386 
-395 IPLCKPVEY
+395 
-404 SDSEALP
+404 
-411 IDPYLLGAMIG
+411 
-422 DGCMTLTQ
+422 
-430 NKANYSRNLYF
+430 
-441 NNSEADVIARVS
+441 
-453 AELERHGSQL
+453 
-463 KRNPHTS
+463 
-470 NQFVL
+470 
-475 GNAKWLKD
+475 GNAK
-483 AIVNLGMNQNSYN
+483 
-496 KFIPDIYMKA
+496 
-506 APDERRML
+506 
-514 LCGLI
+514 
-519 DTDGHVGENG
+519 
-529 SVSYSTC
+529 
-536 SERLAY
+536 
-542 DVQRLAWSLGY
+542 
-553 KSTVSTLVR
+553 TVS
-562 RGKDVPE
+562 
-569 YTVRISADEG
+569 
-579 VFLSEKHSYNK
+579 
-590 LRSVNRRNRAEDKTA
+590 
-605 MSIISVEPCG
+605 
-615 QAECQCIMVDSDEH
+615 
-629 TYLCDDFI
+629 
-637 VTHNTVGLMLAASVW
+637 LMMAASVW
-652 ADPTAGAFY
+652 ADPTAGAYY
-661 KTFNATGVGQEMTA
+661 KTFNSTGVGQEMTA

-840 VDDLA
+840 VEDLA

-880 NKGEVWGKLENDTC
+880 NKGEVWGRIEGDTC

-930 RNYKSVVRIRKNNT
+930 KNYKSVVRIRKNNT

-971 VTV
+971 ATI

>member
-13 PRFKRADFDG
+13 PRFQRADFDG
-23 TAPYDYIYRFAANA
+23 TAPYDYIYKFAANA
-37 FQMMQIYNIVAAQAK
+37 FQMMQVYNVVAAQAK
-52 EMGVKNFAKMWE
+52 EMGVKNFAKMFE

-70 RGSGYNLDIEQ
+70 RGSGYSLDIEQ

-289 AGKAQPLD
+289 AGK
-297 TLIITPDG
+297 
-305 SKRMGDMRVG
+305 
-315 DLVIGGDG
+315 
-323 KPHPV
+323 
-328 TGVYP
+328 
-333 QGMKNI
+333 
-339 FEITFADGR
+339 
-348 KTRCCKEHLWNVTT
+348 
-362 RTRRSYGR
+362 
-370 GYKTM
+370 
-375 ELQEMLTRKPI
+375 
-386 KTAKGYEYQ
+386 
-395 IPLCKPVEY
+395 
-404 SDSEALP
+404 
-411 IDPYLLGAMIG
+411 
-422 DGCMTLTQ
+422 
-430 NKANYSRNLYF
+430 
-441 NNSEADVIARVS
+441 
-453 AELERHGSQL
+453 
-463 KRNPHTS
+463 
-470 NQFVL
+470 
-475 GNAKWLKD
+475 
-483 AIVNLGMNQNSYN
+483 
-496 KFIPDIYMKA
+496 
-506 APDERRML
+506 
-514 LCGLI
+514 
-519 DTDGHVGENG
+519 
-529 SVSYSTC
+529 
-536 SERLAY
+536 
-542 DVQRLAWSLGY
+542 
-553 KSTVSTLVR
+553 
-562 RGKDVPE
+562 
-569 YTVRISADEG
+569 
-579 VFLSEKHSYNK
+579 
-590 LRSVNRRNRAEDKTA
+590 
-605 MSIISVEPCG
+605 
-615 QAECQCIMVDSDEH
+615 
-629 TYLCDDFI
+629 
-637 VTHNTVGLMLAASVW
+637 TVGLMLAASVW

-728 IITTGEMPITNADS
+728 IITTGEMPITNSDS

-788 GAMERAKELQKEY
+788 GAMDRAKELQKEY

-826 LATELLFQDDLALT
+826 IATELLFQDGLALT
-840 VDDLA
+840 VEDLA

-880 NKGEVWGKLENDTC
+880 NKGEVWGRIEGDTC

-919 SRVGKIKRQDG
+919 SRVGKIRRQDG

-959 DDDDDFP
+959 DDDEDFP
-966 FEQTK
+966 FKQTK
-971 VTV
+971 VTM

>member
-23 TAPYDYIYRFAANA
+23 TAPYDYIYKFAANA
-37 FQMMQIYNIVAAQAK
+37 FQMMQIYNLVAAQAK

-102 GGVACEDKGGYHTLV
+102 GGVSCEDKGGYHTLV

-206 GWVGHELFS
+206 GWVGDHLFS

-289 AGKAQPLD
+289 AGK
-297 TLIITPDG
+297 
-305 SKRMGDMRVG
+305 
-315 DLVIGGDG
+315 
-323 KPHPV
+323 
-328 TGVYP
+328 
-333 QGMKNI
+333 
-339 FEITFADGR
+339 
-348 KTRCCKEHLWNVTT
+348 
-362 RTRRSYGR
+362 
-370 GYKTM
+370 
-375 ELQEMLTRKPI
+375 
-386 KTAKGYEYQ
+386 
-395 IPLCKPVEY
+395 
-404 SDSEALP
+404 
-411 IDPYLLGAMIG
+411 
-422 DGCMTLTQ
+422 
-430 NKANYSRNLYF
+430 
-441 NNSEADVIARVS
+441 
-453 AELERHGSQL
+453 
-463 KRNPHTS
+463 
-470 NQFVL
+470 
-475 GNAKWLKD
+475 
-483 AIVNLGMNQNSYN
+483 
-496 KFIPDIYMKA
+496 
-506 APDERRML
+506 
-514 LCGLI
+514 
-519 DTDGHVGENG
+519 
-529 SVSYSTC
+529 
-536 SERLAY
+536 
-542 DVQRLAWSLGY
+542 
-553 KSTVSTLVR
+553 
-562 RGKDVPE
+562 
-569 YTVRISADEG
+569 
-579 VFLSEKHSYNK
+579 
-590 LRSVNRRNRAEDKTA
+590 
-605 MSIISVEPCG
+605 
-615 QAECQCIMVDSDEH
+615 
-629 TYLCDDFI
+629 
-637 VTHNTVGLMLAASVW
+637 TVGLMLAASVW

-788 GAMERAKELQKEY
+788 GAMDRAKELQKDY
-801 YAKLTEQDSTEKQ
+801 YARLTEQDSTEKQ

-826 LATELLFQDDLALT
+826 LATELLFQDGLALT

-845 PMLVTRAEADVNA
+845 PMLVTKAEADVNA

-880 NKGEVWGKLENDTC
+880 NKGEVWGKIEGDLC

-919 SRVGKIKRQDG
+919 SRVGKIKRQD
-930 RNYKSVVRIRKNNT
+930 NKHFKSLLRIRKTPT
-944 RCLLICMPPD
+944 RVLQLLLPPE

-959 DDDDDFP
+959 DDEDEMP
-966 FEQTK
+966 WEQTK
-971 VTV
+971 DAL

>member
-13 PRFKRADFDG
+13 PRFQRADFDG

-37 FQMMQIYNIVAAQAK
+37 FQMMQVYNIVAAQAK
-52 EMGVKNFAKMWE
+52 ELGVKNFAKMFE

-102 GGVACEDKGGYHTLV
+102 GGVSCEDKGGYHTLV

-206 GWVGHELFS
+206 GWVGDHLFS

-228 YAATYKAVHPQGTLE
+228 YAATYKAVHPQGTME

-256 VITRVMLAAAFA
+256 IYTRVMLAASFA

-280 VVHAWGGTG
+280 FVHAWGG
-289 AGKAQPLD
+289 
-297 TLIITPDG
+297 
-305 SKRMGDMRVG
+305 S
-315 DLVIGGDG
+315 
-323 KPHPV
+323 
-328 TGVYP
+328 
-333 QGMKNI
+333 
-339 FEITFADGR
+339 
-348 KTRCCKEHLWNVTT
+348 
-362 RTRRSYGR
+362 
-370 GYKTM
+370 
-375 ELQEMLTRKPI
+375 
-386 KTAKGYEYQ
+386 
-395 IPLCKPVEY
+395 
-404 SDSEALP
+404 
-411 IDPYLLGAMIG
+411 
-422 DGCMTLTQ
+422 
-430 NKANYSRNLYF
+430 
-441 NNSEADVIARVS
+441 
-453 AELERHGSQL
+453 
-463 KRNPHTS
+463 
-470 NQFVL
+470 
-475 GNAKWLKD
+475 GNAK
-483 AIVNLGMNQNSYN
+483 
-496 KFIPDIYMKA
+496 
-506 APDERRML
+506 
-514 LCGLI
+514 
-519 DTDGHVGENG
+519 
-529 SVSYSTC
+529 
-536 SERLAY
+536 
-542 DVQRLAWSLGY
+542 
-553 KSTVSTLVR
+553 TVS
-562 RGKDVPE
+562 
-569 YTVRISADEG
+569 
-579 VFLSEKHSYNK
+579 
-590 LRSVNRRNRAEDKTA
+590 
-605 MSIISVEPCG
+605 
-615 QAECQCIMVDSDEH
+615 
-629 TYLCDDFI
+629 
-637 VTHNTVGLMLAASVW
+637 LMLAASVW
-652 ADPTAGAFY
+652 ADPTAGAYY
-661 KTFNATGVGQEMTA
+661 KTFNSTGVGQEMTA

-728 IITTGEMPITNADS
+728 IITTGEMPITNSDS

-766 AVSVMRRNYGH
+766 AVSVMRKNYGH

-826 LATELLFQDDLALT
+826 LATELLFQDGLALT
-840 VDDLA
+840 VEDLA

-880 NKGEVWGKLENDTC
+880 NKGEVWGRIEGDTC

-930 RNYKSVVRIRKNNT
+930 KNYKSVVRIRKNNT

-959 DDDDDFP
+959 DDDEDFP

-971 VTV
+971 VTM

>member
-13 PRFKRADFDG
+13 PRFKRPDFDG

-37 FQMMQIYNIVAAQAK
+37 FQMMQVYNVVAAQAK
-52 EMGVKNFAKMWE
+52 ELGVKNFAKMFE

-206 GWVGHELFS
+206 GWVGDHLFS

-228 YAATYKAVHPQGTLE
+228 YAAMYKAVHPQGTLE

-289 AGKAQPLD
+289 AGK
-297 TLIITPDG
+297 
-305 SKRMGDMRVG
+305 
-315 DLVIGGDG
+315 
-323 KPHPV
+323 
-328 TGVYP
+328 
-333 QGMKNI
+333 
-339 FEITFADGR
+339 
-348 KTRCCKEHLWNVTT
+348 
-362 RTRRSYGR
+362 
-370 GYKTM
+370 
-375 ELQEMLTRKPI
+375 
-386 KTAKGYEYQ
+386 
-395 IPLCKPVEY
+395 
-404 SDSEALP
+404 
-411 IDPYLLGAMIG
+411 
-422 DGCMTLTQ
+422 
-430 NKANYSRNLYF
+430 
-441 NNSEADVIARVS
+441 
-453 AELERHGSQL
+453 
-463 KRNPHTS
+463 
-470 NQFVL
+470 
-475 GNAKWLKD
+475 
-483 AIVNLGMNQNSYN
+483 
-496 KFIPDIYMKA
+496 
-506 APDERRML
+506 
-514 LCGLI
+514 
-519 DTDGHVGENG
+519 
-529 SVSYSTC
+529 
-536 SERLAY
+536 
-542 DVQRLAWSLGY
+542 
-553 KSTVSTLVR
+553 
-562 RGKDVPE
+562 
-569 YTVRISADEG
+569 
-579 VFLSEKHSYNK
+579 
-590 LRSVNRRNRAEDKTA
+590 
-605 MSIISVEPCG
+605 
-615 QAECQCIMVDSDEH
+615 
-629 TYLCDDFI
+629 
-637 VTHNTVGLMLAASVW
+637 TVGLMLAASVW
-652 ADPTAGAFY
+652 ADPTAGAYY

-688 QVIKDKKDFDQTIY
+688 QVIKDKKDFDQMIY

-754 CQDEKLFADPRW
+754 CQDEKLFSDPRW

-777 AGRAFVEHLTG
+777 AGQAFVEHLTG
-788 GAMERAKELQKEY
+788 GAMDRAKELQKDY
-801 YAKLTEQDSTEKQ
+801 YARLTEQDSTEKQ

-826 LATELLFQDDLALT
+826 IATELLFQDDLALT

-845 PMLVTRAEADVNA
+845 PMLVTKAEADVNA

-880 NKGEVWGKLENDTC
+880 NKGEVWGRIEGDTC

-930 RNYKSVVRIRKNNT
+930 KNYKSVVRIRKNNT
-944 RCLLICMPPD
+944 RCLLISLPPD

-959 DDDDDFP
+959 DDDEDFP

-971 VTV
+971 ATM

>member
-1 MDLSKLGTPQDV
+1 MDLSKLGTPQEV

-23 TAPYDYIYRFAANA
+23 TAPYDYIYKFAANA
-37 FQMMQIYNIVAAQAK
+37 FQMMQVYNIVAAQAK

-206 GWVGHELFS
+206 GWVGDHLFS

-228 YAATYKAVHPQGTLE
+228 YAAMYKAVHPQGTLE
-243 GWLEAARHGRESS
+243 GWMEAARHGRESS

-289 AGKAQPLD
+289 AGK
-297 TLIITPDG
+297 
-305 SKRMGDMRVG
+305 
-315 DLVIGGDG
+315 
-323 KPHPV
+323 
-328 TGVYP
+328 
-333 QGMKNI
+333 
-339 FEITFADGR
+339 
-348 KTRCCKEHLWNVTT
+348 
-362 RTRRSYGR
+362 
-370 GYKTM
+370 
-375 ELQEMLTRKPI
+375 
-386 KTAKGYEYQ
+386 
-395 IPLCKPVEY
+395 
-404 SDSEALP
+404 
-411 IDPYLLGAMIG
+411 
-422 DGCMTLTQ
+422 
-430 NKANYSRNLYF
+430 
-441 NNSEADVIARVS
+441 
-453 AELERHGSQL
+453 
-463 KRNPHTS
+463 
-470 NQFVL
+470 
-475 GNAKWLKD
+475 
-483 AIVNLGMNQNSYN
+483 
-496 KFIPDIYMKA
+496 
-506 APDERRML
+506 
-514 LCGLI
+514 
-519 DTDGHVGENG
+519 
-529 SVSYSTC
+529 
-536 SERLAY
+536 
-542 DVQRLAWSLGY
+542 
-553 KSTVSTLVR
+553 
-562 RGKDVPE
+562 
-569 YTVRISADEG
+569 
-579 VFLSEKHSYNK
+579 
-590 LRSVNRRNRAEDKTA
+590 
-605 MSIISVEPCG
+605 
-615 QAECQCIMVDSDEH
+615 
-629 TYLCDDFI
+629 
-637 VTHNTVGLMLAASVW
+637 TVGLMLAASVW
-652 ADPTAGAFY
+652 ADPTAGAYY

-675 GFLNSLPLCLDEL
+675 GFLNSRPLCLDEL

-788 GAMERAKELQKEY
+788 GAMDRAKELQKEY

-814 ALSASLLLAADT
+814 ALSASLLLAADA

-840 VDDLA
+840 VEDLA

-919 SRVGKIKRQDG
+919 SRVGKIRRQDG
-930 RNYKSVVRIRKNNT
+930 KNYKSLLRIRKTPT
-944 RCLLICMPPD
+944 RVLQLLMPPE

-959 DDDDDFP
+959 DDEDEMP
-966 FEQTK
+966 WEQTK
-971 VTV
+971 AAL

>member
-13 PRFKRADFDG
+13 PRFQRSDFDG
-23 TAPYDYIYRFAANA
+23 TAPYDYIYKFADNA
-37 FQMMQIYNIVAAQAK
+37 FQMMQVYNIVAAQAK

-102 GGVACEDKGGYHTLV
+102 GGVSCEDKGGYHTLV

-289 AGKAQPLD
+289 AGK
-297 TLIITPDG
+297 
-305 SKRMGDMRVG
+305 
-315 DLVIGGDG
+315 
-323 KPHPV
+323 
-328 TGVYP
+328 
-333 QGMKNI
+333 
-339 FEITFADGR
+339 
-348 KTRCCKEHLWNVTT
+348 
-362 RTRRSYGR
+362 
-370 GYKTM
+370 
-375 ELQEMLTRKPI
+375 
-386 KTAKGYEYQ
+386 
-395 IPLCKPVEY
+395 
-404 SDSEALP
+404 
-411 IDPYLLGAMIG
+411 
-422 DGCMTLTQ
+422 
-430 NKANYSRNLYF
+430 
-441 NNSEADVIARVS
+441 
-453 AELERHGSQL
+453 
-463 KRNPHTS
+463 
-470 NQFVL
+470 
-475 GNAKWLKD
+475 
-483 AIVNLGMNQNSYN
+483 
-496 KFIPDIYMKA
+496 
-506 APDERRML
+506 
-514 LCGLI
+514 
-519 DTDGHVGENG
+519 
-529 SVSYSTC
+529 
-536 SERLAY
+536 
-542 DVQRLAWSLGY
+542 
-553 KSTVSTLVR
+553 
-562 RGKDVPE
+562 
-569 YTVRISADEG
+569 
-579 VFLSEKHSYNK
+579 
-590 LRSVNRRNRAEDKTA
+590 
-605 MSIISVEPCG
+605 
-615 QAECQCIMVDSDEH
+615 
-629 TYLCDDFI
+629 
-637 VTHNTVGLMLAASVW
+637 TVGLMLAASVW
-652 ADPTAGAFY
+652 ADPTAGAYY

-766 AVSVMRRNYGH
+766 AVSVMRKNYGH

-826 LATELLFQDDLALT
+826 IATELLFQDDLALT

-880 NKGEVWGKLENDTC
+880 NKGEVWGKIEGDTC

-930 RNYKSVVRIRKNNT
+930 KNYKSLLRIRKTPT
-944 RCLLICMPPD
+944 RVLQLLLPPE

-959 DDDDDFP
+959 DDGDEMP
-966 FEQTK
+966 WEQTSASY
-971 VTV
+971 

>member
-23 TAPYDYIYRFAANA
+23 TAPYDYIYKFAANA
-37 FQMMQIYNIVAAQAK
+37 FQMMQVYNIVAAQAK

-206 GWVGHELFS
+206 GWVGDHLFS

-228 YAATYKAVHPQGTLE
+228 YAATYKAVHPQGSLT

-256 VITRVMLAAAFA
+256 IYTRVMLAASFA

-280 VVHAWGGTG
+280 VVHAWGG
-289 AGKAQPLD
+289 
-297 TLIITPDG
+297 
-305 SKRMGDMRVG
+305 S
-315 DLVIGGDG
+315 
-323 KPHPV
+323 
-328 TGVYP
+328 
-333 QGMKNI
+333 
-339 FEITFADGR
+339 
-348 KTRCCKEHLWNVTT
+348 
-362 RTRRSYGR
+362 
-370 GYKTM
+370 
-375 ELQEMLTRKPI
+375 
-386 KTAKGYEYQ
+386 
-395 IPLCKPVEY
+395 
-404 SDSEALP
+404 
-411 IDPYLLGAMIG
+411 
-422 DGCMTLTQ
+422 
-430 NKANYSRNLYF
+430 
-441 NNSEADVIARVS
+441 
-453 AELERHGSQL
+453 
-463 KRNPHTS
+463 
-470 NQFVL
+470 
-475 GNAKWLKD
+475 GNAK
-483 AIVNLGMNQNSYN
+483 
-496 KFIPDIYMKA
+496 
-506 APDERRML
+506 
-514 LCGLI
+514 
-519 DTDGHVGENG
+519 
-529 SVSYSTC
+529 
-536 SERLAY
+536 
-542 DVQRLAWSLGY
+542 
-553 KSTVSTLVR
+553 TVS
-562 RGKDVPE
+562 
-569 YTVRISADEG
+569 
-579 VFLSEKHSYNK
+579 
-590 LRSVNRRNRAEDKTA
+590 
-605 MSIISVEPCG
+605 
-615 QAECQCIMVDSDEH
+615 
-629 TYLCDDFI
+629 
-637 VTHNTVGLMLAASVW
+637 LMMAASVW
-652 ADPTAGAFY
+652 ADPTAGAYY
-661 KTFNATGVGQEMTA
+661 KTFNSTGVGQEMTA

-788 GAMERAKELQKEY
+788 GAMDRAKELQKEY

-826 LATELLFQDDLALT
+826 LATELLFQDGLSLT
-840 VDDLA
+840 VEDLS

-880 NKGEVWGKLENDTC
+880 NKGEVWGRIEGDTC

-930 RNYKSVVRIRKNNT
+930 KNYKSVVRIRKNNT

-971 VTV
+971 ATI

>member
-23 TAPYDYIYRFAANA
+23 TAPYDYIYKFAANA
-37 FQMMQIYNIVAAQAK
+37 FQMMQVYNVVAAQAK
-52 EMGVKNFAKMWE
+52 ELGVKNFAKMFE

-139 IAFSRGGVWRYNVVD
+139 IAFSRGGVWRYNVFD

-280 VVHAWGGTG
+280 IVHAWGGTG
-289 AGKAQPLD
+289 AGK
-297 TLIITPDG
+297 
-305 SKRMGDMRVG
+305 
-315 DLVIGGDG
+315 
-323 KPHPV
+323 
-328 TGVYP
+328 
-333 QGMKNI
+333 
-339 FEITFADGR
+339 
-348 KTRCCKEHLWNVTT
+348 
-362 RTRRSYGR
+362 
-370 GYKTM
+370 
-375 ELQEMLTRKPI
+375 
-386 KTAKGYEYQ
+386 
-395 IPLCKPVEY
+395 
-404 SDSEALP
+404 
-411 IDPYLLGAMIG
+411 
-422 DGCMTLTQ
+422 
-430 NKANYSRNLYF
+430 
-441 NNSEADVIARVS
+441 
-453 AELERHGSQL
+453 
-463 KRNPHTS
+463 
-470 NQFVL
+470 
-475 GNAKWLKD
+475 
-483 AIVNLGMNQNSYN
+483 
-496 KFIPDIYMKA
+496 
-506 APDERRML
+506 
-514 LCGLI
+514 
-519 DTDGHVGENG
+519 
-529 SVSYSTC
+529 SVS
-536 SERLAY
+536 
-542 DVQRLAWSLGY
+542 
-553 KSTVSTLVR
+553 
-562 RGKDVPE
+562 
-569 YTVRISADEG
+569 
-579 VFLSEKHSYNK
+579 
-590 LRSVNRRNRAEDKTA
+590 
-605 MSIISVEPCG
+605 
-615 QAECQCIMVDSDEH
+615 
-629 TYLCDDFI
+629 
-637 VTHNTVGLMLAASVW
+637 LMLAASVW
-652 ADPTAGAFY
+652 ADPTAGAYF
-661 KTFNATGVGQEMTA
+661 KTFNSTSVGQEMTA

-788 GAMERAKELQKEY
+788 GAMDRAKELQKEY
-801 YAKLTEQDSTEKQ
+801 YARLTEQDSTEKQ

-826 LATELLFQDDLALT
+826 LATELLFQDGLALT

-845 PMLVTRAEADVNA
+845 PMLVTKAEADVNA
-858 RCYEWLTGFIAVNSN
+858 RCYEWLTGFIAINSN

-930 RNYKSVVRIRKNNT
+930 RNYKSLLRIRKTPT
-944 RCLLICMPPD
+944 RVLQLLMPPE

-959 DDDDDFP
+959 DDGDEMP
-966 FEQTK
+966 WEQTK
-971 VTV
+971 ATM

>member
-1 MDLSKLGTPQDV
+1 
-13 PRFKRADFDG
+13 
-23 TAPYDYIYRFAANA
+23 
-37 FQMMQIYNIVAAQAK
+37 MMQVYNIVAAQAK

-70 RGSGYNLDIEQ
+70 RGSGYNLDVEQ

-139 IAFSRGGVWRYNVVD
+139 IAFSRGGVWRCNVVD

-228 YAATYKAVHPQGTLE
+228 YAATYKAVHPQGSLT

-256 VITRVMLAAAFA
+256 IYTRVMLAASFA

-280 VVHAWGGTG
+280 FVHAWGG
-289 AGKAQPLD
+289 
-297 TLIITPDG
+297 
-305 SKRMGDMRVG
+305 S
-315 DLVIGGDG
+315 
-323 KPHPV
+323 
-328 TGVYP
+328 
-333 QGMKNI
+333 
-339 FEITFADGR
+339 
-348 KTRCCKEHLWNVTT
+348 
-362 RTRRSYGR
+362 
-370 GYKTM
+370 
-375 ELQEMLTRKPI
+375 
-386 KTAKGYEYQ
+386 
-395 IPLCKPVEY
+395 
-404 SDSEALP
+404 
-411 IDPYLLGAMIG
+411 
-422 DGCMTLTQ
+422 
-430 NKANYSRNLYF
+430 
-441 NNSEADVIARVS
+441 
-453 AELERHGSQL
+453 
-463 KRNPHTS
+463 
-470 NQFVL
+470 
-475 GNAKWLKD
+475 GNAK
-483 AIVNLGMNQNSYN
+483 
-496 KFIPDIYMKA
+496 
-506 APDERRML
+506 
-514 LCGLI
+514 
-519 DTDGHVGENG
+519 
-529 SVSYSTC
+529 
-536 SERLAY
+536 
-542 DVQRLAWSLGY
+542 
-553 KSTVSTLVR
+553 TVS
-562 RGKDVPE
+562 
-569 YTVRISADEG
+569 
-579 VFLSEKHSYNK
+579 
-590 LRSVNRRNRAEDKTA
+590 
-605 MSIISVEPCG
+605 
-615 QAECQCIMVDSDEH
+615 
-629 TYLCDDFI
+629 
-637 VTHNTVGLMLAASVW
+637 LMLAASVW
-652 ADPTAGAFY
+652 ADPTAGAYY

-702 TLCEGVGRSRG
+702 TLCEGVGRARG

-766 AVSVMRRNYGH
+766 AVSMMRRNYGH

-788 GAMERAKELQKEY
+788 GAMDRAKELQKEY

-826 LATELLFQDDLALT
+826 IATELLFQDDLALT

-919 SRVGKIKRQDG
+919 SRVGKIRRQD
-930 RNYKSVVRIRKNNT
+930 NKHYKSLLRIRKTPT
-944 RCLLICMPPD
+944 RVLQLLLPPE

-959 DDDDDFP
+959 DDEDEMP
-966 FEQTK
+966 WEQTK
-971 VTV
+971 VTM

>member
-37 FQMMQIYNIVAAQAK
+37 FQMMQVYNIVAAQAK

-70 RGSGYNLDIEQ
+70 RGSGYNLDVEQ

-139 IAFSRGGVWRYNVVD
+139 IAFSRGGVWRCNVVD

-228 YAATYKAVHPQGTLE
+228 YAATYKAVHPQGSLT

-256 VITRVMLAAAFA
+256 IYTRVMLAASFA

-280 VVHAWGGTG
+280 FVHAWGG
-289 AGKAQPLD
+289 
-297 TLIITPDG
+297 
-305 SKRMGDMRVG
+305 S
-315 DLVIGGDG
+315 
-323 KPHPV
+323 
-328 TGVYP
+328 
-333 QGMKNI
+333 
-339 FEITFADGR
+339 
-348 KTRCCKEHLWNVTT
+348 
-362 RTRRSYGR
+362 
-370 GYKTM
+370 
-375 ELQEMLTRKPI
+375 
-386 KTAKGYEYQ
+386 
-395 IPLCKPVEY
+395 
-404 SDSEALP
+404 
-411 IDPYLLGAMIG
+411 
-422 DGCMTLTQ
+422 
-430 NKANYSRNLYF
+430 
-441 NNSEADVIARVS
+441 
-453 AELERHGSQL
+453 
-463 KRNPHTS
+463 
-470 NQFVL
+470 
-475 GNAKWLKD
+475 GNAK
-483 AIVNLGMNQNSYN
+483 
-496 KFIPDIYMKA
+496 
-506 APDERRML
+506 
-514 LCGLI
+514 
-519 DTDGHVGENG
+519 
-529 SVSYSTC
+529 
-536 SERLAY
+536 
-542 DVQRLAWSLGY
+542 
-553 KSTVSTLVR
+553 TVS
-562 RGKDVPE
+562 
-569 YTVRISADEG
+569 
-579 VFLSEKHSYNK
+579 
-590 LRSVNRRNRAEDKTA
+590 
-605 MSIISVEPCG
+605 
-615 QAECQCIMVDSDEH
+615 
-629 TYLCDDFI
+629 
-637 VTHNTVGLMLAASVW
+637 LMLAASVW
-652 ADPTAGAFY
+652 ADPTAGAYY

-702 TLCEGVGRSRG
+702 TLCEGVGRARG

-766 AVSVMRRNYGH
+766 AVSMMRRNYGH

-788 GAMERAKELQKEY
+788 GAMDRAKELQKEY

-826 LATELLFQDDLALT
+826 IATELLFQDDLALT

-919 SRVGKIKRQDG
+919 SRVGKIRRQD
-930 RNYKSVVRIRKNNT
+930 NKHYKSLLRIRKTPT
-944 RCLLICMPPD
+944 RVLQLLLPPE

-959 DDDDDFP
+959 DDEDEMP
-966 FEQTK
+966 WEQTK
-971 VTV
+971 VTM

>member
-1 MDLSKLGTPQDV
+1 MDLSKLGTPQEV
-13 PRFKRADFDG
+13 PRFKRSDFDG
-23 TAPYDYIYRFAANA
+23 TAPYDYIYKFAANA
-37 FQMMQIYNIVAAQAK
+37 FQMMQVYNVVAAQAR
-52 EMGVKNFAKMWE
+52 ELGVKNFAKMFE

-70 RGSGYNLDIEQ
+70 RGSGYNLDLEQ

-102 GGVACEDKGGYHTLV
+102 GGVSCEDKGGYHTLV

-243 GWLEAARHGRESS
+243 SWLEAARHGRESS

-289 AGKAQPLD
+289 AGK
-297 TLIITPDG
+297 
-305 SKRMGDMRVG
+305 
-315 DLVIGGDG
+315 
-323 KPHPV
+323 
-328 TGVYP
+328 
-333 QGMKNI
+333 
-339 FEITFADGR
+339 
-348 KTRCCKEHLWNVTT
+348 
-362 RTRRSYGR
+362 
-370 GYKTM
+370 
-375 ELQEMLTRKPI
+375 
-386 KTAKGYEYQ
+386 
-395 IPLCKPVEY
+395 
-404 SDSEALP
+404 
-411 IDPYLLGAMIG
+411 
-422 DGCMTLTQ
+422 
-430 NKANYSRNLYF
+430 
-441 NNSEADVIARVS
+441 
-453 AELERHGSQL
+453 
-463 KRNPHTS
+463 
-470 NQFVL
+470 
-475 GNAKWLKD
+475 
-483 AIVNLGMNQNSYN
+483 
-496 KFIPDIYMKA
+496 
-506 APDERRML
+506 
-514 LCGLI
+514 
-519 DTDGHVGENG
+519 
-529 SVSYSTC
+529 
-536 SERLAY
+536 
-542 DVQRLAWSLGY
+542 
-553 KSTVSTLVR
+553 
-562 RGKDVPE
+562 
-569 YTVRISADEG
+569 
-579 VFLSEKHSYNK
+579 
-590 LRSVNRRNRAEDKTA
+590 
-605 MSIISVEPCG
+605 
-615 QAECQCIMVDSDEH
+615 
-629 TYLCDDFI
+629 
-637 VTHNTVGLMLAASVW
+637 TVGLMLAASVW
-652 ADPTAGAFY
+652 ADPTAGAYY

-788 GAMERAKELQKEY
+788 GAMDRARELQKEY
-801 YAKLTEQDSTEKQ
+801 YARLTEQDSTEKQ

-826 LATELLFQDDLALT
+826 LATELLFQDGLALT

-845 PMLVTRAEADVNA
+845 PMLVTKAEADVNA

-873 RFDESAD
+873 RFDDSED
-880 NKGEVWGKLENDTC
+880 NKGEVWGKIEGDLC

-930 RNYKSVVRIRKNNT
+930 KNYKSVVRIRKNNT
-944 RCLLICMPPD
+944 RCLLISLPPD

-959 DDDDDFP
+959 DEDEDFP

-971 VTV
+971 VTM

>member
-13 PRFKRADFDG
+13 PRFQRADFDG
-23 TAPYDYIYRFAANA
+23 TAPYAYIYKFAANA
-37 FQMMQIYNIVAAQAK
+37 FQMMQVYNIVAAQAK

-102 GGVACEDKGGYHTLV
+102 GGVSCEDKGGYHTLV

-256 VITRVMLAAAFA
+256 IYTRVMLAASFA

-280 VVHAWGGTG
+280 FVHAWGG
-289 AGKAQPLD
+289 
-297 TLIITPDG
+297 
-305 SKRMGDMRVG
+305 S
-315 DLVIGGDG
+315 
-323 KPHPV
+323 
-328 TGVYP
+328 
-333 QGMKNI
+333 
-339 FEITFADGR
+339 
-348 KTRCCKEHLWNVTT
+348 
-362 RTRRSYGR
+362 
-370 GYKTM
+370 
-375 ELQEMLTRKPI
+375 
-386 KTAKGYEYQ
+386 
-395 IPLCKPVEY
+395 
-404 SDSEALP
+404 
-411 IDPYLLGAMIG
+411 
-422 DGCMTLTQ
+422 
-430 NKANYSRNLYF
+430 
-441 NNSEADVIARVS
+441 
-453 AELERHGSQL
+453 
-463 KRNPHTS
+463 
-470 NQFVL
+470 
-475 GNAKWLKD
+475 GNAK
-483 AIVNLGMNQNSYN
+483 
-496 KFIPDIYMKA
+496 
-506 APDERRML
+506 
-514 LCGLI
+514 
-519 DTDGHVGENG
+519 
-529 SVSYSTC
+529 
-536 SERLAY
+536 
-542 DVQRLAWSLGY
+542 
-553 KSTVSTLVR
+553 TVS
-562 RGKDVPE
+562 
-569 YTVRISADEG
+569 
-579 VFLSEKHSYNK
+579 
-590 LRSVNRRNRAEDKTA
+590 
-605 MSIISVEPCG
+605 
-615 QAECQCIMVDSDEH
+615 
-629 TYLCDDFI
+629 
-637 VTHNTVGLMLAASVW
+637 LMLAASVW
-652 ADPTAGAFY
+652 ADPTAGAYY

-688 QVIKDKKDFDQTIY
+688 QIVKDKKDFDQTIY

-728 IITTGEMPITNADS
+728 IITTGEMPITNSDS

-766 AVSVMRRNYGH
+766 AVSVMRKNYGH

-826 LATELLFQDDLALT
+826 IATELLFQDDLALT
-840 VDDLA
+840 VEDLA

-880 NKGEVWGKLENDTC
+880 NKGEVWGKIEGDTC

-930 RNYKSVVRIRKNNT
+930 RNYKSLLRIRKTPT
-944 RCLLICMPPD
+944 RVLQLLMPPE
-954 GFVEV
+954 GFIEV
-959 DDDDDFP
+959 DDGDEMP
-966 FEQTK
+966 WEQTSASY
-971 VTV
+971 

>member
-13 PRFKRADFDG
+13 PRFQRADFDG
-23 TAPYDYIYRFAANA
+23 TAPYDYIYKFAANA
-37 FQMMQIYNIVAAQAK
+37 FQMMQVYNIVAAQAK

-102 GGVACEDKGGYHTLV
+102 GGVSCEDKGGYHTLV

-206 GWVGHELFS
+206 GWVGHDLFS

-256 VITRVMLAAAFA
+256 IYTRVMLAASFA

-280 VVHAWGGTG
+280 FVHAWGG
-289 AGKAQPLD
+289 
-297 TLIITPDG
+297 
-305 SKRMGDMRVG
+305 S
-315 DLVIGGDG
+315 
-323 KPHPV
+323 
-328 TGVYP
+328 
-333 QGMKNI
+333 
-339 FEITFADGR
+339 
-348 KTRCCKEHLWNVTT
+348 
-362 RTRRSYGR
+362 
-370 GYKTM
+370 
-375 ELQEMLTRKPI
+375 
-386 KTAKGYEYQ
+386 
-395 IPLCKPVEY
+395 
-404 SDSEALP
+404 
-411 IDPYLLGAMIG
+411 
-422 DGCMTLTQ
+422 
-430 NKANYSRNLYF
+430 
-441 NNSEADVIARVS
+441 
-453 AELERHGSQL
+453 
-463 KRNPHTS
+463 
-470 NQFVL
+470 
-475 GNAKWLKD
+475 GNAK
-483 AIVNLGMNQNSYN
+483 
-496 KFIPDIYMKA
+496 
-506 APDERRML
+506 
-514 LCGLI
+514 
-519 DTDGHVGENG
+519 
-529 SVSYSTC
+529 
-536 SERLAY
+536 
-542 DVQRLAWSLGY
+542 
-553 KSTVSTLVR
+553 TVS
-562 RGKDVPE
+562 
-569 YTVRISADEG
+569 
-579 VFLSEKHSYNK
+579 
-590 LRSVNRRNRAEDKTA
+590 
-605 MSIISVEPCG
+605 
-615 QAECQCIMVDSDEH
+615 
-629 TYLCDDFI
+629 
-637 VTHNTVGLMLAASVW
+637 LMLAASVW
-652 ADPTAGAFY
+652 ADPTAGAYY

-688 QVIKDKKDFDQTIY
+688 QIVKDKKDFDQTIY

-840 VDDLA
+840 VEDLA

-880 NKGEVWGKLENDTC
+880 NKGEVWGKIEGDTC

-930 RNYKSVVRIRKNNT
+930 KNYKSVVRIRKNNT

-954 GFVEV
+954 GFVAV
-959 DDDDDFP
+959 DDDEDFP

-971 VTV
+971 VTM

>member
-23 TAPYDYIYRFAANA
+23 TAPYDYIYKFAANA
-37 FQMMQIYNIVAAQAK
+37 FQMMQVYNVVAAQAK
-52 EMGVKNFAKMWE
+52 EVGVKNFAKMWE

-102 GGVACEDKGGYHTLV
+102 GGVSCEDKGGYHTLV

-206 GWVGHELFS
+206 GWVGDHLFS

-289 AGKAQPLD
+289 AGK
-297 TLIITPDG
+297 
-305 SKRMGDMRVG
+305 
-315 DLVIGGDG
+315 
-323 KPHPV
+323 
-328 TGVYP
+328 
-333 QGMKNI
+333 
-339 FEITFADGR
+339 
-348 KTRCCKEHLWNVTT
+348 
-362 RTRRSYGR
+362 
-370 GYKTM
+370 
-375 ELQEMLTRKPI
+375 
-386 KTAKGYEYQ
+386 
-395 IPLCKPVEY
+395 
-404 SDSEALP
+404 
-411 IDPYLLGAMIG
+411 
-422 DGCMTLTQ
+422 
-430 NKANYSRNLYF
+430 
-441 NNSEADVIARVS
+441 
-453 AELERHGSQL
+453 
-463 KRNPHTS
+463 
-470 NQFVL
+470 
-475 GNAKWLKD
+475 
-483 AIVNLGMNQNSYN
+483 
-496 KFIPDIYMKA
+496 
-506 APDERRML
+506 
-514 LCGLI
+514 
-519 DTDGHVGENG
+519 
-529 SVSYSTC
+529 
-536 SERLAY
+536 
-542 DVQRLAWSLGY
+542 
-553 KSTVSTLVR
+553 
-562 RGKDVPE
+562 
-569 YTVRISADEG
+569 
-579 VFLSEKHSYNK
+579 
-590 LRSVNRRNRAEDKTA
+590 
-605 MSIISVEPCG
+605 
-615 QAECQCIMVDSDEH
+615 
-629 TYLCDDFI
+629 
-637 VTHNTVGLMLAASVW
+637 TVGLMLAASVW

-728 IITTGEMPITNADS
+728 IITTGEMPITNSDS

-766 AVSVMRRNYGH
+766 AVSVMRKNYGH

-826 LATELLFQDDLALT
+826 IATELLFQDDLALT
-840 VDDLA
+840 VEDLA

-880 NKGEVWGKLENDTC
+880 NKGEVWGKIEGDTC

-919 SRVGKIKRQDG
+919 SRVGKIRRQDG
-930 RNYKSVVRIRKNNT
+930 RNYKSLLRIRKTPT
-944 RCLLICMPPD
+944 RVLQLLMPPE

-959 DDDDDFP
+959 DDGDEMP
-966 FEQTK
+966 WEQTSASY
-971 VTV
+971 

>member
-13 PRFKRADFDG
+13 PRFQRADFDG
-23 TAPYDYIYRFAANA
+23 TAPYDYIYKFAANA
-37 FQMMQIYNIVAAQAK
+37 FQMMQVYNVVAAQAK
-52 EMGVKNFAKMWE
+52 EVGVKNFAKMFE

-81 AATNFPDQPMEL
+81 AATNFADQPMEL

-102 GGVACEDKGGYHTLV
+102 GGVSCEDKGGYHTLV

-206 GWVGHELFS
+206 GWVGDHLFS

-289 AGKAQPLD
+289 AGK
-297 TLIITPDG
+297 
-305 SKRMGDMRVG
+305 
-315 DLVIGGDG
+315 
-323 KPHPV
+323 
-328 TGVYP
+328 
-333 QGMKNI
+333 
-339 FEITFADGR
+339 
-348 KTRCCKEHLWNVTT
+348 
-362 RTRRSYGR
+362 
-370 GYKTM
+370 
-375 ELQEMLTRKPI
+375 
-386 KTAKGYEYQ
+386 
-395 IPLCKPVEY
+395 
-404 SDSEALP
+404 
-411 IDPYLLGAMIG
+411 
-422 DGCMTLTQ
+422 
-430 NKANYSRNLYF
+430 
-441 NNSEADVIARVS
+441 
-453 AELERHGSQL
+453 
-463 KRNPHTS
+463 
-470 NQFVL
+470 
-475 GNAKWLKD
+475 
-483 AIVNLGMNQNSYN
+483 
-496 KFIPDIYMKA
+496 
-506 APDERRML
+506 
-514 LCGLI
+514 
-519 DTDGHVGENG
+519 
-529 SVSYSTC
+529 
-536 SERLAY
+536 
-542 DVQRLAWSLGY
+542 
-553 KSTVSTLVR
+553 
-562 RGKDVPE
+562 
-569 YTVRISADEG
+569 
-579 VFLSEKHSYNK
+579 
-590 LRSVNRRNRAEDKTA
+590 
-605 MSIISVEPCG
+605 
-615 QAECQCIMVDSDEH
+615 
-629 TYLCDDFI
+629 
-637 VTHNTVGLMLAASVW
+637 TVGLMLAASVW
-652 ADPTAGAFY
+652 ADPTAGAYY
-661 KTFNATGVGQEMTA
+661 KTFNSTGVGQEMTA

-728 IITTGEMPITNADS
+728 IITTGEMPITNSDS

-766 AVSVMRRNYGH
+766 AVSVMRKNYGH

-788 GAMERAKELQKEY
+788 GAMDRAKELQKEY

-826 LATELLFQDDLALT
+826 IATELLFQDDLALT
-840 VDDLA
+840 VEDLA

-880 NKGEVWGKLENDTC
+880 NKGEVWGKIEGDTC

-919 SRVGKIKRQDG
+919 SRVGKIRRQDG
-930 RNYKSVVRIRKNNT
+930 KNYKSVVRIRKNNT

-954 GFVEV
+954 GFAEV
-959 DDDDDFP
+959 DDDEDFP

-971 VTV
+971 VTM

>member
-13 PRFKRADFDG
+13 PRFKRPDFDG

-37 FQMMQIYNIVAAQAK
+37 FQMMQVYNIVAAQAK

-139 IAFSRGGVWRYNVVD
+139 IAFSRGGVWRCNVVD

-206 GWVGHELFS
+206 GWVGDHLFS

-228 YAATYKAVHPQGTLE
+228 YAAMYKAVHPQGSLT

-289 AGKAQPLD
+289 AGK
-297 TLIITPDG
+297 
-305 SKRMGDMRVG
+305 
-315 DLVIGGDG
+315 
-323 KPHPV
+323 
-328 TGVYP
+328 
-333 QGMKNI
+333 
-339 FEITFADGR
+339 
-348 KTRCCKEHLWNVTT
+348 
-362 RTRRSYGR
+362 
-370 GYKTM
+370 
-375 ELQEMLTRKPI
+375 
-386 KTAKGYEYQ
+386 
-395 IPLCKPVEY
+395 
-404 SDSEALP
+404 
-411 IDPYLLGAMIG
+411 
-422 DGCMTLTQ
+422 
-430 NKANYSRNLYF
+430 
-441 NNSEADVIARVS
+441 
-453 AELERHGSQL
+453 
-463 KRNPHTS
+463 
-470 NQFVL
+470 
-475 GNAKWLKD
+475 
-483 AIVNLGMNQNSYN
+483 
-496 KFIPDIYMKA
+496 
-506 APDERRML
+506 
-514 LCGLI
+514 
-519 DTDGHVGENG
+519 
-529 SVSYSTC
+529 
-536 SERLAY
+536 
-542 DVQRLAWSLGY
+542 
-553 KSTVSTLVR
+553 
-562 RGKDVPE
+562 
-569 YTVRISADEG
+569 
-579 VFLSEKHSYNK
+579 
-590 LRSVNRRNRAEDKTA
+590 
-605 MSIISVEPCG
+605 
-615 QAECQCIMVDSDEH
+615 
-629 TYLCDDFI
+629 
-637 VTHNTVGLMLAASVW
+637 TVGLMLAASVW

-971 VTV
+971 VTM

>member
-13 PRFKRADFDG
+13 PRFQRSDFDG
-23 TAPYDYIYRFAANA
+23 TAPYDYIYKFADNA
-37 FQMMQIYNIVAAQAK
+37 FQMMQVYNIVAAQAK

-102 GGVACEDKGGYHTLV
+102 GGVSCEDKGGYHTLV

-289 AGKAQPLD
+289 AGK
-297 TLIITPDG
+297 
-305 SKRMGDMRVG
+305 
-315 DLVIGGDG
+315 
-323 KPHPV
+323 
-328 TGVYP
+328 
-333 QGMKNI
+333 
-339 FEITFADGR
+339 
-348 KTRCCKEHLWNVTT
+348 
-362 RTRRSYGR
+362 
-370 GYKTM
+370 
-375 ELQEMLTRKPI
+375 
-386 KTAKGYEYQ
+386 
-395 IPLCKPVEY
+395 
-404 SDSEALP
+404 
-411 IDPYLLGAMIG
+411 
-422 DGCMTLTQ
+422 
-430 NKANYSRNLYF
+430 
-441 NNSEADVIARVS
+441 
-453 AELERHGSQL
+453 
-463 KRNPHTS
+463 
-470 NQFVL
+470 
-475 GNAKWLKD
+475 
-483 AIVNLGMNQNSYN
+483 
-496 KFIPDIYMKA
+496 
-506 APDERRML
+506 
-514 LCGLI
+514 
-519 DTDGHVGENG
+519 
-529 SVSYSTC
+529 
-536 SERLAY
+536 
-542 DVQRLAWSLGY
+542 
-553 KSTVSTLVR
+553 
-562 RGKDVPE
+562 
-569 YTVRISADEG
+569 
-579 VFLSEKHSYNK
+579 
-590 LRSVNRRNRAEDKTA
+590 
-605 MSIISVEPCG
+605 
-615 QAECQCIMVDSDEH
+615 
-629 TYLCDDFI
+629 
-637 VTHNTVGLMLAASVW
+637 TVGLMLAASVW
-652 ADPTAGAFY
+652 ADPTAGAYY

-688 QVIKDKKDFDQTIY
+688 QIVKDKKDFDQTIY

-766 AVSVMRRNYGH
+766 AVSVMRKNYGH

-826 LATELLFQDDLALT
+826 IATELLFQDDLALT

-880 NKGEVWGKLENDTC
+880 NKGEVWGKIEGDTC

-930 RNYKSVVRIRKNNT
+930 KNYKSLLRIRKTPT
-944 RCLLICMPPD
+944 RVLQLLLPPE

-959 DDDDDFP
+959 DDGDEMP
-966 FEQTK
+966 WEQTSASY
-971 VTV
+971 

>member
-13 PRFKRADFDG
+13 PQFKRSDFDG

-37 FQMMQIYNIVAAQAK
+37 FQMMQVYNVVAAQAK
-52 EMGVKNFAKMWE
+52 ELGVKNFAKMFE

-70 RGSGYNLDIEQ
+70 RGSGYNLDLEQ

-102 GGVACEDKGGYHTLV
+102 GGVSCEDKGGYHTLV

-206 GWVGHELFS
+206 GWVGDHLFS

-256 VITRVMLAAAFA
+256 IYTRVMLAASFA

-280 VVHAWGGTG
+280 FVHAWGG
-289 AGKAQPLD
+289 
-297 TLIITPDG
+297 
-305 SKRMGDMRVG
+305 S
-315 DLVIGGDG
+315 
-323 KPHPV
+323 
-328 TGVYP
+328 
-333 QGMKNI
+333 
-339 FEITFADGR
+339 
-348 KTRCCKEHLWNVTT
+348 
-362 RTRRSYGR
+362 
-370 GYKTM
+370 
-375 ELQEMLTRKPI
+375 
-386 KTAKGYEYQ
+386 
-395 IPLCKPVEY
+395 
-404 SDSEALP
+404 
-411 IDPYLLGAMIG
+411 
-422 DGCMTLTQ
+422 
-430 NKANYSRNLYF
+430 
-441 NNSEADVIARVS
+441 
-453 AELERHGSQL
+453 
-463 KRNPHTS
+463 
-470 NQFVL
+470 
-475 GNAKWLKD
+475 GNAK
-483 AIVNLGMNQNSYN
+483 
-496 KFIPDIYMKA
+496 
-506 APDERRML
+506 
-514 LCGLI
+514 
-519 DTDGHVGENG
+519 
-529 SVSYSTC
+529 
-536 SERLAY
+536 
-542 DVQRLAWSLGY
+542 
-553 KSTVSTLVR
+553 TVS
-562 RGKDVPE
+562 
-569 YTVRISADEG
+569 
-579 VFLSEKHSYNK
+579 
-590 LRSVNRRNRAEDKTA
+590 
-605 MSIISVEPCG
+605 
-615 QAECQCIMVDSDEH
+615 
-629 TYLCDDFI
+629 
-637 VTHNTVGLMLAASVW
+637 LMLAASVW

-777 AGRAFVEHLTG
+777 AGQAFVEHLTG

-826 LATELLFQDDLALT
+826 IATELLFQDDLALT

-880 NKGEVWGKLENDTC
+880 NKGEVWGRIEGDTC

-919 SRVGKIKRQDG
+919 SRVGKIRRQD
-930 RNYKSVVRIRKNNT
+930 NKHFKSLLRIRKTPT
-944 RCLLICMPPD
+944 RVLQLLLPPE

-959 DDDDDFP
+959 DDEDEMP
-966 FEQTK
+966 WEQTK
-971 VTV
+971 VTM

>member
-13 PRFKRADFDG
+13 PRFQRADFDG
-23 TAPYDYIYRFAANA
+23 TAPYDYIYKFAANA
-37 FQMMQIYNIVAAQAK
+37 FQMMQVYNIISAQAK

-206 GWVGHELFS
+206 GWVGDHLFS

-256 VITRVMLAAAFA
+256 IYTRVMLAASFA

-280 VVHAWGGTG
+280 FVHAWGG
-289 AGKAQPLD
+289 
-297 TLIITPDG
+297 
-305 SKRMGDMRVG
+305 S
-315 DLVIGGDG
+315 
-323 KPHPV
+323 
-328 TGVYP
+328 
-333 QGMKNI
+333 
-339 FEITFADGR
+339 
-348 KTRCCKEHLWNVTT
+348 
-362 RTRRSYGR
+362 
-370 GYKTM
+370 
-375 ELQEMLTRKPI
+375 
-386 KTAKGYEYQ
+386 
-395 IPLCKPVEY
+395 
-404 SDSEALP
+404 
-411 IDPYLLGAMIG
+411 
-422 DGCMTLTQ
+422 
-430 NKANYSRNLYF
+430 
-441 NNSEADVIARVS
+441 
-453 AELERHGSQL
+453 
-463 KRNPHTS
+463 
-470 NQFVL
+470 
-475 GNAKWLKD
+475 GNAK
-483 AIVNLGMNQNSYN
+483 
-496 KFIPDIYMKA
+496 
-506 APDERRML
+506 
-514 LCGLI
+514 
-519 DTDGHVGENG
+519 
-529 SVSYSTC
+529 
-536 SERLAY
+536 
-542 DVQRLAWSLGY
+542 
-553 KSTVSTLVR
+553 TVS
-562 RGKDVPE
+562 
-569 YTVRISADEG
+569 
-579 VFLSEKHSYNK
+579 
-590 LRSVNRRNRAEDKTA
+590 
-605 MSIISVEPCG
+605 
-615 QAECQCIMVDSDEH
+615 
-629 TYLCDDFI
+629 
-637 VTHNTVGLMLAASVW
+637 LMLAASVW
-652 ADPTAGAFY
+652 ADPTAGAYY

-688 QVIKDKKDFDQTIY
+688 QIVKDKKDFDQTIY

-728 IITTGEMPITNADS
+728 IITTGEMPITNSDS

-826 LATELLFQDDLALT
+826 IATELLFQDGLALT
-840 VDDLA
+840 VEDLA

-880 NKGEVWGKLENDTC
+880 NKGEVWGKIEGDTC

-919 SRVGKIKRQDG
+919 SRVGKIKRQDDKH
-930 RNYKSVVRIRKNNT
+930 YKSLLRIRKTPT
-944 RCLLICMPPD
+944 RVLQLLLPPE

-959 DDDDDFP
+959 DDEDEMP
-966 FEQTK
+966 WEQTK
-971 VTV
+971 VTM

>member
-1 MDLSKLGTPQDV
+1 MDLSKLGTPQEV

-23 TAPYDYIYRFAANA
+23 TAPYDYIYKFAANA
-37 FQMMQIYNIVAAQAK
+37 FQMMQVYNIVAAQAK

-102 GGVACEDKGGYHTLV
+102 GGVSCEDKGGYHTLV

-206 GWVGHELFS
+206 GWVGDHLFS

-256 VITRVMLAAAFA
+256 IYTRVMLAASFA

-280 VVHAWGGTG
+280 VVHAWGG
-289 AGKAQPLD
+289 
-297 TLIITPDG
+297 
-305 SKRMGDMRVG
+305 S
-315 DLVIGGDG
+315 
-323 KPHPV
+323 
-328 TGVYP
+328 
-333 QGMKNI
+333 
-339 FEITFADGR
+339 
-348 KTRCCKEHLWNVTT
+348 
-362 RTRRSYGR
+362 
-370 GYKTM
+370 
-375 ELQEMLTRKPI
+375 
-386 KTAKGYEYQ
+386 
-395 IPLCKPVEY
+395 
-404 SDSEALP
+404 
-411 IDPYLLGAMIG
+411 
-422 DGCMTLTQ
+422 
-430 NKANYSRNLYF
+430 
-441 NNSEADVIARVS
+441 
-453 AELERHGSQL
+453 
-463 KRNPHTS
+463 
-470 NQFVL
+470 
-475 GNAKWLKD
+475 GNAK
-483 AIVNLGMNQNSYN
+483 
-496 KFIPDIYMKA
+496 
-506 APDERRML
+506 
-514 LCGLI
+514 
-519 DTDGHVGENG
+519 
-529 SVSYSTC
+529 
-536 SERLAY
+536 
-542 DVQRLAWSLGY
+542 
-553 KSTVSTLVR
+553 TVS
-562 RGKDVPE
+562 
-569 YTVRISADEG
+569 
-579 VFLSEKHSYNK
+579 
-590 LRSVNRRNRAEDKTA
+590 
-605 MSIISVEPCG
+605 
-615 QAECQCIMVDSDEH
+615 
-629 TYLCDDFI
+629 
-637 VTHNTVGLMLAASVW
+637 LMMAASVW
-652 ADPTAGAFY
+652 ADPTAGAYY
-661 KTFNATGVGQEMTA
+661 KTFNSTGVGQEMTA

-728 IITTGEMPITNADS
+728 IITTGEMPITNSDS

-788 GAMERAKELQKEY
+788 GAMDRAKELQKEY

-826 LATELLFQDDLALT
+826 IATELLFQDDLALT

-880 NKGEVWGKLENDTC
+880 NKGEVWGRIEGDTC

-959 DDDDDFP
+959 DDDEDFP

-971 VTV
+971 VTM

>member
-23 TAPYDYIYRFAANA
+23 TAPYDYIYKFAANA
-37 FQMMQIYNIVAAQAK
+37 FQMMQVYNVVAAQAR
-52 EMGVKNFAKMWE
+52 ELGVKNFAKMFE

-139 IAFSRGGVWRYNVVD
+139 IAFSRGGVWRCNVVD

-206 GWVGHELFS
+206 GWVGDHMFS

-228 YAATYKAVHPQGTLE
+228 YAAMYKAVHPQGTLE

-289 AGKAQPLD
+289 AGK
-297 TLIITPDG
+297 
-305 SKRMGDMRVG
+305 
-315 DLVIGGDG
+315 
-323 KPHPV
+323 
-328 TGVYP
+328 
-333 QGMKNI
+333 
-339 FEITFADGR
+339 
-348 KTRCCKEHLWNVTT
+348 
-362 RTRRSYGR
+362 
-370 GYKTM
+370 
-375 ELQEMLTRKPI
+375 
-386 KTAKGYEYQ
+386 
-395 IPLCKPVEY
+395 
-404 SDSEALP
+404 
-411 IDPYLLGAMIG
+411 
-422 DGCMTLTQ
+422 
-430 NKANYSRNLYF
+430 
-441 NNSEADVIARVS
+441 
-453 AELERHGSQL
+453 
-463 KRNPHTS
+463 
-470 NQFVL
+470 
-475 GNAKWLKD
+475 
-483 AIVNLGMNQNSYN
+483 
-496 KFIPDIYMKA
+496 
-506 APDERRML
+506 
-514 LCGLI
+514 
-519 DTDGHVGENG
+519 
-529 SVSYSTC
+529 
-536 SERLAY
+536 
-542 DVQRLAWSLGY
+542 
-553 KSTVSTLVR
+553 
-562 RGKDVPE
+562 
-569 YTVRISADEG
+569 
-579 VFLSEKHSYNK
+579 
-590 LRSVNRRNRAEDKTA
+590 
-605 MSIISVEPCG
+605 
-615 QAECQCIMVDSDEH
+615 
-629 TYLCDDFI
+629 
-637 VTHNTVGLMLAASVW
+637 TVGLMLAASVW
-652 ADPTAGAFY
+652 ADPTAGAYY
-661 KTFNATGVGQEMTA
+661 KTFNSTGVGQEMTA

-728 IITTGEMPITNADS
+728 IITTGEMPITNSDS

-788 GAMERAKELQKEY
+788 GAMDRARELQKDY
-801 YAKLTEQDSTEKQ
+801 YARLTEQDSTEKQ

-826 LATELLFQDDLALT
+826 LATELLFQDGLALT
-840 VDDLA
+840 VEDLA
-845 PMLVTRAEADVNA
+845 PMLVTKAEADVNA

-919 SRVGKIKRQDG
+919 SRVGKIRRQDG
-930 RNYKSVVRIRKNNT
+930 RHYKSVIRIRKNNT
-944 RCLLICMPPD
+944 RCLVICMPPD

-959 DDDDDFP
+959 DEDDDFP

-971 VTV
+971 VTT